1 MTNSDDDKKQLAPL
15 PGRRWWRLL
24 LLSGTGVGIL
34 GLVGAV
40 AAGEWV
46 REKLAPLVQSE
57 VSQTL
62 KRPVQIGRL
71 ERFSPT
77 SLRFGRSA
85 LPATAIDPDYASTEA
100 VEVRFSISQ
109 LLFNR
114 TLKLDITLV
123 KPSAYIEQDAESRW
137 VNIPTSEPKPAGLFK
152 TEIEAIRVENAGAVL
167 LPSPAV
173 GQKTSAPISVT
184 LKNGSALFREQNQ
197 RVLYELNG
205 QFTNNDNF
213 AVKADSLLP
222 AAQTNVLLQA
232 QNLPLSDLARLLK
245 LSGISLQKGLANS
258 NLTVQVRD
266 NKLSGITGTASFAGV
281 QANIN
286 PLKQIIQNGSGQ
298 LRFQGTN
305 LIVDSLTGN
314 YGLIPVKIAGTVA
327 TGANFNTEQASFN
340 LITNVQ
346 PVAVASVVSAVETEL
361 GQKVVLPIAV
371 AGEVKADAK
380 LTGTVANPVLTGAIA
395 STKPA
400 TVDRLQ
406 LNNISTNFQVE
417 RGRIAQTPTPNSPP
431 SNGQFSSLALT
442 LSDMLV
448 VPAAGGKIG
457 GKGEVY
463 LTLGSDNSRSGLVF
477 DLQAENVPGDA
488 IAQIYAVPI
497 PAAVKIGSVS
507 AKAQIFGLLDNIQA
521 RAQWQAPQ
529 GTFPASGEI
538 RAGRNSADL
547 QNTVVKIGD
556 ATVNVDAAIQDRRW
570 EAIIKGDRVAVKSLQ
585 PLIPGLNLPPELAGL
600 FTGTAEA
607 GGTLDDFSLN
617 AIAASGKGTLNLADS
632 IVDVNGKLESGRWQA
647 SGKTEKVALNRL
659 IDIGLPFL
667 ATSNSNTSPS
677 ANLENLKSKIQNLK
691 SLGGQLAGEFQ
702 AGGNVDNLTASGI
715 NLSANGKLNFAD
727 SNVNLKGELTA
738 GNWQATA
745 ETDRTSV
752 SRLVDLGLPLLDV
765 ASAFNPENQQSATLR
780 SKIQNLKSI
789 DGQISSQ
796 VTASGSLDNLTA
808 SSINASGSGQL
819 NLADSNVNFKAELAA
834 GNWQATAE
842 TDRTSVSRLVDLGL
856 PLLDVA
862 SAFNPENQPDSNLR
876 SKIPNLK
883 SIDGQISSQ
892 VTASGSLDNLTAS
905 SINANGS
912 GQLNLGGSNV
922 NFKAELAA
930 GNWQATAE
938 TDRTSVS
945 RLVDLGL
952 PLLDVASAFNPE
964 NQQDSNLRSKIPN
977 LKSIDGQISSQVTA
991 SGSLDNLTASSINA
1005 NGSGQLNLGGSN
1017 VNFKGEL
1024 AAGNWQATAETDRTS
1039 ISSLVNLGLPLLDA
1053 ASAFNPEKQE
1063 QYTNLKSKIQN
1074 LKSLDGEIS
1083 NQIQAAGSLD
1093 KSADLAVNSSGKL
1106 NIADGTVDFK
1116 GKLDARQWQAVA
1128 DLDRVI
1134 LSRLEQTVRNLQ
1146 LFTLTATLP
1155 KGFDGRVNGQYQAA
1169 GSLDNLTAKGIRA
1182 SGEGRILVDRLGA
1195 IDTTAKLENGNL
1207 EALLE
1212 TNGVTVSNLEQTLKQ
1227 TGLLT
1232 TNLPPEIAGT
1242 LDGKL
1247 RIVGNTD
1254 NLTANGITANG
1265 DGQIRLANGGG
1276 IVNATG
1282 SAQSG
1287 NWRASIEGDQIAL
1300 SRFQKA
1306 FEAQRQSLQASG
1318 LVSQAQN
1325 LPLLRG
1331 LFNGNVNLSGPIAA
1345 GTGEPPLQTVRAGG
1359 SFRISELPFLQQP
1372 FDAIFNWDGKRIEVE
1387 QAATPGLTAS
1397 GFVGVELAGKG
1408 LPSISNLDLDVKL
1421 SNFNLEALP
1430 AEQLAFLRPMGLK
1443 NASEKNQPI
1452 RGNVDFTGRL
1462 TGTLAA
1468 PSLVG
1473 DVEVRNLAVNEV
1485 AFDSVLAGKVT
1496 ASSDQSV
1503 DLRLA
1508 GAQDKIEVAL
1518 NQSFLP
1524 TSFLVKRGES
1534 VARGQAEGE
1543 TLRVNLSDF
1552 PLAALNLSP
1561 GQEAGLG
1568 PITGTVSGQVNVPGW
1583 KMPLNPA
1590 TLQATGQIAI
1600 AQPAIGYIKG
1610 DSFQAEF
1617 SYANGSASLTNGIF
1631 RQGTGQ
1637 YLISGNVKA
1646 GTNPEFAGKVNIQQG
1661 NLQQVLAALQYFN
1674 LGDLA
1679 RGLKPPVYG
1688 NSGDVQTV
1696 AVGEPEAPLI
1706 EQLRRLAE
1714 IEVILQ
1720 QQQAV
1725 KSAEKLP
1732 ALSQLQG
1739 TFGGEIAVAGS
1750 LRTGVQA
1757 QFNVKGDNWQWGK
1770 YVAEQFNVEGSFQD
1784 GILTILPLE
1793 IRSGKS
1799 AIGFSGQLGQKA
1811 QSGQLRVEN
1820 VPVEELA
1827 KLVELPFVDVT
1838 GNLNLRANLAGSL
1851 ENPQATG
1858 ELSLLD
1864 GTLNGEPIKKADGS
1878 FSYSNARLNFGGS
1891 ALVTQTEPIEVQGS
1905 LPFELPFAAVKP
1917 DSNQIDLRAN
1927 LKNEGL
1933 AIINV
1938 LTPKVAWVSGTGQV
1952 QIRVGGTLQQPV
1964 AQGIANL
1971 ENATV
1976 RARAFPE
1983 PLTGLTGTVRF
1994 EGDRI
1999 RVEGIRGQLSKGE
2012 VMAQGVIPLS
2022 VPFAPG
2028 DADGANPLAV
2038 NLDKLAL
2045 NLRGLYRGGAVGQV
2059 QATGTALRPQLSG
2072 KIELYDGEV
2081 FLPSAGGV
2089 TTRLASSASDSP
2101 ASPSD
2106 STSSDSTSSSS
2117 PSPSFE
2123 VGLNDLGLKLGR
2135 GVRVTSAP
2143 ILDFKATGA
2152 LTVNGTL
2159 DDIRPAGRI
2168 RLTSGSVN
2176 LFTTQFK
2183 LDKGY
2188 PQTATFVPTQGL
2200 DPTLDV
2206 RLATSVQEVS
2216 RFRTPGTSVASE
2228 IADEPTSFG
2237 SVRSVRIQAL
2247 VKGKASGLAE
2257 NLELRS
2263 SPGRSQTE
2271 IVALLGGSFV
2281 QTLGQGDSTL
2291 AIANLA
2297 GAGLFSN
2304 LQSVITNATGLSEFR
2319 LFPTRIRGNEGQTAT
2334 SSSGAAAGAGSL
2346 GIGLEVGADITR
2358 NLSAS
2363 IIRVL
2368 SANQP
2373 TEFNV
2378 RYRLNDK
2385 ILLRGSTNFQGD
2397 NRVTAEYE
2405 LRF

>member
-1 MTNSDDDKKQLAPL
+1 MTNSDDDKKQLAPRS
-15 PGRRWWRLL
+15 GRHWWRIL

-40 AAGEWV
+40 AAREWV
-46 REKLAPLVQSE
+46 QKKLAPLVASE

-71 ERFSPT
+71 ERFSPIG
-77 SLRFGRSA
+77 LRFGRSTV
-85 LPATAIDPDYASTEA
+85 PATAIDPDYASTEA
-100 VEVRFSISQ
+100 VEVKFSIWP

-123 KPSAYIEQDAESRW
+123 KPSAYIEQDAEGRW
-137 VNIPTSEPKPAGLFK
+137 VDIPTQDKKPAGLFK
-152 TEIEAIRVENAGAVL
+152 TEIEAIRVENAAAVL
-167 LPSPAV
+167 VPSPEV
-173 GQKTSAPISVT
+173 GQKTSAPISVS

-222 AAQTNVLLQA
+222 AAQTNVLLQS
-232 QNLPLSDLARLLK
+232 QNLPLSDIARLLK
-245 LSGISLQKGLANS
+245 ISGISLQKGLANS

-281 QANIN
+281 QASIK

-314 YGLIPVKIAGTVA
+314 YGLIPVQIAGTVA

-346 PVAVASVVSAVETEL
+346 PVAVASIVSAVEAEL

-380 LTGTVANPVLTGAIA
+380 LTGTVANPLLAGTIA

-406 LNNISTNFQVE
+406 LNNISTNFKLE
-417 RGRIAQTPTPNSPP
+417 RGRTAQTPTPTPNSPP
-431 SNGQFSSLALT
+431 STVPLSSLALT
-442 LSDMLV
+442 LSDILV

-457 GKGEVY
+457 GKGEVDI
-463 LTLGSDNSRSGLVF
+463 TLGSENSRSGLVF
-477 DLQAENVPGDA
+477 DLQAENLPGDA
-488 IAQIYAVPI
+488 IAQIYALPI

-507 AKAQIFGLLDNIQA
+507 AKAQVFGPLNNIQA
-521 RAQWQAPQ
+521 RAKWQAPQ

-538 RAGRNSADL
+538 RAGGNTADL

-556 ATVNVDAAIQDRRW
+556 ATVNVDAAIQDRQW

-585 PLIPGLNLPPELAGL
+585 PLIPRLNLPPELAGL
-600 FTGTAEA
+600 FSGTAEVA
-607 GGTLDDFSLN
+607 GTLDDLSLN
-617 AIAASGKGTLNLADS
+617 GIYASGKGTLNVVDS
-632 IVDVNGKLESGRWQA
+632 IVDVNAKLESGRWQA
-647 SGKTEKVALNRL
+647 SGKTEKVAINPLL
-659 IDIGLPFL
+659 DIGLPFL
-667 ATSNSNTSPS
+667 AIANS
-677 ANLENLKSKIQNLK
+677 ANLDNLKSKIQNLK
-691 SLGGQLAGEFQ
+691 SLDGQLAGEFQ
-702 AGGNVDNLTASGI
+702 AAGNLDNLTASGI
-715 NLSANGKLNFAD
+715 NLSTNGKLNIAD
-727 SNVNLKGELTA
+727 SSVNLKGELTD

-745 ETDRTSV
+745 ETDRTSI
-752 SRLVDLGLPLLDV
+752 SRLVDLTLPILDV
-765 ASAFNPENQQSATLR
+765 ASAFNPENQQSANLK

-789 DGQISSQ
+789 DGQLSSQ
-796 VTASGSLDNLTA
+796 FTASGSLENLTA
-808 SSINASGSGQL
+808 SAINL
-819 NLADSNVNFKAELAA
+819 
-834 GNWQATAE
+834 
-842 TDRTSVSRLVDLGL
+842 
-856 PLLDVA
+856 
-862 SAFNPENQPDSNLR
+862 
-876 SKIPNLK
+876 
-883 SIDGQISSQ
+883 
-892 VTASGSLDNLTAS
+892 
-905 SINANGS
+905 NGS
-912 GQLNLGGSNV
+912 GKLNLGGN
-922 NFKAELAA
+922 
-930 GNWQATAE
+930 
-938 TDRTSVS
+938 
-945 RLVDLGL
+945 
-952 PLLDVASAFNPE
+952 
-964 NQQDSNLRSKIPN
+964 
-977 LKSIDGQISSQVTA
+977 
-991 SGSLDNLTASSINA
+991 
-1005 NGSGQLNLGGSN
+1005 N

-1024 AAGNWQATAETDRTS
+1024 AAGNWQGTAETDRTS
-1039 ISSLVNLGLPLLDA
+1039 ISSLVNLGLPLLDV

-1063 QYTNLKSKIQN
+1063 QYSNLKSKIQN
-1074 LKSLDGEIS
+1074 LKSLDGQIS

-1093 KSADLAVNSSGKL
+1093 KSSVADVSVNSSGKL

-1116 GKLDARQWQAVA
+1116 GKLDAGQWQAVA

-1134 LSRLEQTVRNLQ
+1134 LSRLEKTVRNLQ

-1207 EALLE
+1207 EASLA

-1232 TNLPPEIAGT
+1232 TNLPREIAGT
-1242 LDGKL
+1242 LDGKI

-1276 IVNATG
+1276 VVNAKG

-1306 FEAQRQSLQASG
+1306 FEAQRQSLQGSG

-1331 LFNGNVNLSGPIAA
+1331 LFNGNVDLSGPIAA
-1345 GTGEPPLQTVRAGG
+1345 ASPQNVRAGG
-1359 SFRISELPFLQQP
+1359 SFRISELPFLKQP

-1387 QAATPGLTAS
+1387 KAATRGLTAS

-1430 AEQLAFLRPMGLK
+1430 AEQLAFLTPMGAK
-1443 NASEKNQPI
+1443 KSSEKNQPV

-1468 PSLVG
+1468 LSLVG
-1473 DVEVRNLAVNEV
+1473 DVEVRNLAVNQV

-1496 ASSDQSV
+1496 ASSDKSV

-1508 GAQDKIEVAL
+1508 GPQDKIEVAL

-1561 GQEAGLG
+1561 GEEAGLG

-1590 TLQATGQIAI
+1590 TLQANGQIAI

-1617 SYANGSASLTNGIF
+1617 SYANGSATLTNGIF

-1637 YLISGNVKA
+1637 YSISGNVKA
-1646 GTNPEFAGKVNIQQG
+1646 GANPEFAGKVNIQQG
-1661 NLQQVLAALQYFN
+1661 NLQQVLAALRYFN
-1674 LGDLA
+1674 LGDFA

-1688 NSGDVQTV
+1688 NSGDVKTV

-1770 YVAEQFNVEGSFQD
+1770 YVAEQFSIEGSFQD
-1784 GILTILPLE
+1784 GILTVLPLE

-1827 KLVELPFVDVT
+1827 KLIELPFVDVT

-1864 GTLNGEPIKKADGS
+1864 GTLNGEPIKKADSS

-1917 DSNQIDLRAN
+1917 DNNQIDFRAN
-1927 LKNEGL
+1927 LQNEGL

-1938 LTPKVAWVSGTGQV
+1938 LTPQLAWVNGKGQV

-1964 AQGIANL
+1964 AQGIANF

-1983 PLTGLTGTVRF
+1983 PITGLTGAVRF

-2012 VMAQGVIPLS
+2012 VVAQGVIPLS
-2022 VPFAPG
+2022 VPFAEG
-2028 DADGANPLAV
+2028 DVDAANPLAV
-2038 NLDKLAL
+2038 NLDKLGL

-2059 QATGTALRPQLSG
+2059 QARGTALRPQLSG

-2081 FLPSAGGV
+2081 FLPSAGGGG
-2089 TTRLASSASDSP
+2089 TRLASSDSP
-2101 ASPSD
+2101 STTTSSPTTPTEV
-2106 STSSDSTSSSS
+2106 STSPATPTSPTS
-2117 PSPSFE
+2117 SPSFE
-2123 VGLNDLGLKLGR
+2123 VGLNDLALKLGR

-2143 ILDFKATGA
+2143 ILNFQATGA

-2159 DDIRPAGRI
+2159 DDIRPAGTI
-2168 RLTSGSVN
+2168 RLTSGAVN

-2247 VKGKASGLAE
+2247 VKGKASQLAE
-2257 NLELRS
+2257 NIELRS

-2297 GAGLFSN
+2297 GAGLFNN

-2319 LFPTRIRGNEGQTAT
+2319 LFPTRIRGNEGQTAS
-2334 SSSGAAAGAGSL
+2334 SSSGAASGAGSL

>member
-1 MTNSDDDKKQLAPL
+1 MTNSDDDKKQLAPR

-24 LLSGTGVGIL
+24 LLSGTGAGIL
-34 GLVGAV
+34 ALLGAV
-40 AAGEWV
+40 AAREWV
-46 REKLAPLVQSE
+46 LKKLAPLVETE

-85 LPATAIDPDYASTEA
+85 LPATPTDPDYASAEA
-100 VEVRFSISQ
+100 VEVRFSIWP

-123 KPSAYIEQDAESRW
+123 KPQAYIEQDNQGRW
-137 VNIPTSEPKPAGLFK
+137 INIQTAQQKSPGLFK
-152 TEIEAIRVENAGAVL
+152 TEINAVRVEDVGAVL
-167 LPSPAV
+167 VPSPAV
-173 GQKTSAPISVT
+173 GQKTSAPIAVI
-184 LKNGSALFREQNQ
+184 LKNGSALFREKNQ

-205 QFTNNDNF
+205 NFTNSDNF
-213 AVKADSLLP
+213 IVKADSLLP
-222 AAQTNVLLQA
+222 AAQTNLQLQG
-232 QNLPLSDLARLLK
+232 QNLPLPDLARLLK
-245 LSGISLQKGLANS
+245 LPGISLQKGLANG
-258 NLTVQVRD
+258 NLTVQLRD
-266 NKLSGITGTASFAGV
+266 DKLSGITGTASFAGL
-281 QANIN
+281 QARIE
-286 PLKQIIQNGSGQ
+286 PLKQLVQNSSGQ

-314 YGLIPVKIAGTVA
+314 YGLIPLQIAGTIA
-327 TGANFNTEQASFN
+327 TGANFNLEQASFN
-340 LITNVQ
+340 LTTNVQ
-346 PVAVASVVSAVETEL
+346 PVAFASVLSAVETEL

-371 AGEVKADAK
+371 AAEVKADAK
-380 LTGTVANPVLTGAIA
+380 LTGTRAQPVLAGAIA

-406 LNNISTNFQVE
+406 LNNISTNFKLE
-417 RGRIAQTPTPNSPP
+417 RGRMPQTPTPNSSP

-442 LSDMLV
+442 LSDILV

-457 GKGEVY
+457 GKGEVD

-477 DLQAENVPGDA
+477 DFQAENVPGDA
-488 IAQIYAVPI
+488 LAQIYAVPI
-497 PAAVKIGSVS
+497 PATVKIGSVW
-507 AKAQIFGLLDNIQA
+507 AKAQVFGPLNNIQA

-529 GTFPASGEI
+529 GTFPATGEI
-538 RAGRNSADL
+538 RADRNSTDL
-547 QNTVVKIGD
+547 QNTVVKIGG
-556 ATVNVDAAIQDRRW
+556 AAVNVDAALKDRQW
-570 EAIIKGDRVAVKSLQ
+570 EAIIKGDRVALKSLQ
-585 PLIPGLNLPPELAGL
+585 PLIPGLDLPPELAGL

-607 GGTLDDFSLN
+607 AGNLDDLSLN
-617 AIAASGKGTLNLADS
+617 AIAASGKGTLNIADS
-632 IVDVNGKLESGRWQA
+632 IVDVNAKLESGSWQA
-647 SGKTEKVALNRL
+647 SGKTEKVAINRL

-667 ATSNSNTSPS
+667 SASKSQTSPA
-677 ANLENLKSKIQNLK
+677 ANLDNLKSKIQNLK
-691 SLGGQLAGEFQ
+691 SLDGQLAGEFQ
-702 AGGNVDNLTASGI
+702 AAGNVDNLTASAI
-715 NLSANGKLNFAD
+715 NLSANGKLNIAD
-727 SNVNLKGELTA
+727 SSVNLKAELTA

-745 ETDRTSV
+745 ETDRTSI
-752 SRLVDLGLPLLDV
+752 SRLVDLALP
-765 ASAFNPENQQSATLR
+765 
-780 SKIQNLKSI
+780 I
-789 DGQISSQ
+789 
-796 VTASGSLDNLTA
+796 
-808 SSINASGSGQL
+808 
-819 NLADSNVNFKAELAA
+819 
-834 GNWQATAE
+834 
-842 TDRTSVSRLVDLGL
+842 
-856 PLLDVA
+856 
-862 SAFNPENQPDSNLR
+862 
-876 SKIPNLK
+876 
-883 SIDGQISSQ
+883 
-892 VTASGSLDNLTAS
+892 
-905 SINANGS
+905 
-912 GQLNLGGSNV
+912 
-922 NFKAELAA
+922 
-930 GNWQATAE
+930 
-938 TDRTSVS
+938 
-945 RLVDLGL
+945 
-952 PLLDVASAFNPE
+952 LDVASAFNPE
-964 NQQDSNLRSKIPN
+964 NQQDSNLRSKIQN
-977 LKSIDGQISSQVTA
+977 LKSIEGQLSSQFTA
-991 SGSLDNLTASSINA
+991 SGSLDNLTASAINL

-1017 VNFKGEL
+1017 VNFQGEL
-1024 AAGNWQATAETDRTS
+1024 AQGNWQGTAETDRTS
-1039 ISSLVNLGLPLLDA
+1039 ISSLVNLGLPLLDV
-1053 ASAFNPEKQE
+1053 ASAFNPENQQ
-1063 QYTNLKSKIQN
+1063 QYSNLKSKIQN
-1074 LKSLDGEIS
+1074 LKSLDGQIS
-1083 NQIQAAGSLD
+1083 NLIQAAGSLD
-1093 KSADLAVNSSGKL
+1093 KSADIAVNSSGKL
-1106 NIADGTVDFK
+1106 NIAGGTVDFK
-1116 GKLDARQWQAVA
+1116 GKLDAGQWQAVA

-1134 LSRLEQTVRNLQ
+1134 LGRLEQTVRNLQ

-1155 KGFDGRVNGQYQAA
+1155 KGFDGRVNGQFQAA

-1195 IDTTAKLENGNL
+1195 IDTTAKLENGNWQ
-1207 EALLE
+1207 ALLE

-1227 TGLLT
+1227 TGVLT
-1232 TNLPPEIAGT
+1232 ANLPPEIAGT
-1242 LDGKL
+1242 LDGKV
-1247 RIVGNTD
+1247 RILGTTD

-1265 DGQIRLANGGG
+1265 DGQIRLVGGGG

-1282 SAQSG
+1282 SAASG

-1300 SRFQKA
+1300 SRFQQA
-1306 FEAQRQSLQASG
+1306 FEAQRQSLQAGG

-1345 GTGEPPLQTVRAGG
+1345 ASAQTVRAGG
-1359 SFRISELPFLQQP
+1359 SFRISQLPFLQQP
-1372 FDAIFNWDGKRIEVE
+1372 LEAIFNWDGKRIEVE
-1387 QAATPGLTAS
+1387 KATTPGLRAN
-1397 GFVGVELAGKG
+1397 GFINVELAGKG

-1430 AEQLAFLRPMGLK
+1430 TEQLAFLRPIGLK
-1443 NASEKNQPI
+1443 NASEKNQPV

-1468 PSLVG
+1468 LSLVG

-1485 AFDSVLAGKVT
+1485 AFDPVLAGKVT
-1496 ASSDQSV
+1496 ASSDKSV

-1508 GAQDKIEVAL
+1508 GTQDKIEVAL

-1534 VARGQAEGE
+1534 VARGQTEGE

-1590 TLQATGQIAI
+1590 TLQASGQIAI

-1617 SYANGSASLTNGIF
+1617 SYANGSATLTNGIF
-1631 RQGTGQ
+1631 RQGSGQ

-1646 GTNPEFAGKVNIQQG
+1646 GANPEFAGKVNIQQG

-1674 LGDLA
+1674 LGDFA
-1679 RGLKPPVYG
+1679 RGLKPPVYARAA
-1688 NSGDVQTV
+1688 SVQTV

-1725 KSAEKLP
+1725 KSSEKLP
-1732 ALSQLQG
+1732 PLSQLQG

-1770 YVAEQFNVEGSFQD
+1770 YVAEQFSIDGSFQD
-1784 GILTILPLE
+1784 GILTVLPLE

-1811 QSGQLRVEN
+1811 QSGQLRIEN

-1905 LPFELPFAAVKP
+1905 LPFELPFAAVKA

-1927 LKNEGL
+1927 LQNEGL

-1938 LTPKVAWVSGTGQV
+1938 LTPKVAWVSGKGQV

-1964 AQGIANL
+1964 AQGIANF

-2012 VMAQGVIPLS
+2012 VVAQGVIPLS
-2022 VPFAPG
+2022 VPFAAG
-2028 DADGANPLAV
+2028 DVDAANPLAV

-2072 KIELYDGEV
+2072 NIELYDGEV
-2081 FLPSAGGV
+2081 FLPSAGGGG
-2089 TTRLASSASDSP
+2089 TRLASSS
-2101 ASPSD
+2101 SPSD
-2106 STSSDSTSSSS
+2106 SDSPSTSSPSDSPSTSS
-2117 PSPSFE
+2117 PSTSSPSTSSPSFE

-2143 ILDFKATGA
+2143 ILNFQATGA

-2159 DDIRPAGRI
+2159 DDIRPAGTI

-2176 LFTTQFK
+2176 LFTTQFR

-2247 VKGKASGLAE
+2247 VQGKASGLAE

-2263 SPGRSQTE
+2263 SPSRSQTE

-2297 GAGLFSN
+2297 GAGLLN
-2304 LQSVITNATGLSEFR
+2304 NIQSAVTNATGLSEFR
-2319 LFPTRIRGNEGQTAT
+2319 LFPTRIRGNEGQTAS

-2358 NLSAS
+2358 NISAS

>member
-1 MTNSDDDKKQLAPL
+1 MTNSDDDKKQLAPRS
-15 PGRRWWRLL
+15 GRHWWRIL

-40 AAGEWV
+40 AAREWV
-46 REKLAPLVQSE
+46 QKKLAPLVASE

-71 ERFSPT
+71 ERFSPIG
-77 SLRFGRSA
+77 LRFGRSTV
-85 LPATAIDPDYASTEA
+85 PATAIDPDYASTEA
-100 VEVRFSISQ
+100 VEVKFSIWP

-123 KPSAYIEQDAESRW
+123 KPSAYIEQDAEGRW
-137 VNIPTSEPKPAGLFK
+137 VDIPTQDKKPAGLFK

-167 LPSPAV
+167 VPSPEV

-222 AAQTNVLLQA
+222 AAQTNVLLQS
-232 QNLPLSDLARLLK
+232 QNLPLSDITRLLK
-245 LSGISLQKGLANS
+245 VSGISLQKGLANS

-281 QANIN
+281 QASIK

-305 LIVDSLTGN
+305 LIVDTLTGN
-314 YGLIPVKIAGTVA
+314 YGLIPVQIAGTVA

-346 PVAVASVVSAVETEL
+346 PVAVASVISAVEAEL

-380 LTGTVANPVLTGAIA
+380 LTGTVANPVLTGTIA

-406 LNNISTNFQVE
+406 LNNISTNFKLE
-417 RGRIAQTPTPNSPP
+417 RGRTAQTPTPNSPP
-431 SNGQFSSLALT
+431 STVPLSSLALT
-442 LSDMLV
+442 LSDILV

-457 GKGEVY
+457 GKGEVDI
-463 LTLGSDNSRSGLVF
+463 TLGSENSRSGLVF
-477 DLQAENVPGDA
+477 DLQAENLPGDA
-488 IAQIYAVPI
+488 IAQIYALPI

-507 AKAQIFGLLDNIQA
+507 AKAQVFGPLNNIQA
-521 RAQWQAPQ
+521 RAKWQAPQ

-538 RAGRNSADL
+538 RAGGNTADL

-556 ATVNVDAAIQDRRW
+556 ATVNVDAAIQDRQW

-585 PLIPGLNLPPELAGL
+585 PLIPRLNLPPELAGL
-600 FTGTAEA
+600 FSGTAEVA
-607 GGTLDDFSLN
+607 GTLDDLSLN
-617 AIAASGKGTLNLADS
+617 GIYASGKGTLNVVDS
-632 IVDVNGKLESGRWQA
+632 IVDVNAKLESGRWQA
-647 SGKTEKVALNRL
+647 SGKTEKVAINPLL
-659 IDIGLPFL
+659 DIGLPFL
-667 ATSNSNTSPS
+667 AIANS
-677 ANLENLKSKIQNLK
+677 ANLDNLKSKIQNLK
-691 SLGGQLAGEFQ
+691 SLDGQLAGEFQ
-702 AGGNVDNLTASGI
+702 AAGNLDNLTASGI
-715 NLSANGKLNFAD
+715 NLSTNGKLNIAD
-727 SNVNLKGELTA
+727 SSVNLKGELTD

-745 ETDRTSV
+745 ETDRTSI
-752 SRLVDLGLPLLDV
+752 SRLVDLTLP
-765 ASAFNPENQQSATLR
+765 
-780 SKIQNLKSI
+780 I
-789 DGQISSQ
+789 
-796 VTASGSLDNLTA
+796 
-808 SSINASGSGQL
+808 
-819 NLADSNVNFKAELAA
+819 
-834 GNWQATAE
+834 
-842 TDRTSVSRLVDLGL
+842 
-856 PLLDVA
+856 LDVA

-876 SKIPNLK
+876 SKIQNLK
-883 SIDGQISSQ
+883 SIDGQLSSQ
-892 VTASGSLDNLTAS
+892 FTASGSLENLTAS
-905 SINANGS
+905 AINLNGS
-912 GQLNLGGSNV
+912 G
-922 NFKAELAA
+922 K
-930 GNWQATAE
+930 
-938 TDRTSVS
+938 
-945 RLVDLGL
+945 
-952 PLLDVASAFNPE
+952 
-964 NQQDSNLRSKIPN
+964 
-977 LKSIDGQISSQVTA
+977 
-991 SGSLDNLTASSINA
+991 
-1005 NGSGQLNLGGSN
+1005 LNLGGSN

-1024 AAGNWQATAETDRTS
+1024 AAGNWQGTAETDRTS
-1039 ISSLVNLGLPLLDA
+1039 IGSLVNLGLPLLDVGL
-1053 ASAFNPEKQE
+1053 AFTADNPQIVANIN
-1063 QYTNLKSKIQN
+1063 NLKSKIQN
-1074 LKSLDGEIS
+1074 LKSIDGQIS

-1093 KSADLAVNSSGKL
+1093 KSSIADVSVNSSGKL

-1116 GKLDARQWQAVA
+1116 GKLDAGQWQAVA

-1146 LFTLTATLP
+1146 LFPLTATLP
-1155 KGFDGRVNGQYQAA
+1155 KGFDGRVNGQYQAS

-1207 EALLE
+1207 EASLA

-1232 TNLPPEIAGT
+1232 TNLPREIAGT
-1242 LDGKL
+1242 LDGKI

-1276 IVNATG
+1276 VVNAKG

-1306 FEAQRQSLQASG
+1306 FEAQRQSLQGSG

-1331 LFNGNVNLSGPIAA
+1331 LFNGNVDLSGPIAA
-1345 GTGEPPLQTVRAGG
+1345 ASPQNVRAGG
-1359 SFRISELPFLQQP
+1359 SFRISELPFLKQP

-1387 QAATPGLTAS
+1387 KAATRGLTAS

-1430 AEQLAFLRPMGLK
+1430 AEQLAFLTPMGAK
-1443 NASEKNQPI
+1443 KSSEKNQPV

-1468 PSLVG
+1468 LSLVG
-1473 DVEVRNLAVNEV
+1473 DVEVRNLAVNQV

-1496 ASSDQSV
+1496 ASSDKSV

-1508 GAQDKIEVAL
+1508 GPQDKIEVAL

-1561 GQEAGLG
+1561 GEEAGLG

-1590 TLQATGQIAI
+1590 TLQANGQIAI

-1617 SYANGSASLTNGIF
+1617 SYANGSATLTNGIF

-1637 YLISGNVKA
+1637 YSISGNVKA
-1646 GTNPEFAGKVNIQQG
+1646 GANPEFAGKVNIQQG
-1661 NLQQVLAALQYFN
+1661 NLQQVLAALRYFN
-1674 LGDLA
+1674 LGDFA

-1688 NSGDVQTV
+1688 NSGDVKTV

-1725 KSAEKLP
+1725 KSSEKLP

-1770 YVAEQFNVEGSFQD
+1770 YVAEQFSIEGSFQD
-1784 GILTILPLE
+1784 GILTVLPLE

-1827 KLVELPFVDVT
+1827 KLIELPFVDVT

-1864 GTLNGEPIKKADGS
+1864 GTLNGEPIKKADSS

-1917 DSNQIDLRAN
+1917 DNNQIDFRAN
-1927 LKNEGL
+1927 LQNEGL

-1938 LTPKVAWVSGTGQV
+1938 LTPQLAWVNGKGQV

-1964 AQGIANL
+1964 AQGIANF

-1983 PLTGLTGTVRF
+1983 PITGLTGAVRF

-2012 VMAQGVIPLS
+2012 VVAQGVIPLS
-2022 VPFAPG
+2022 VPFAEG
-2028 DADGANPLAV
+2028 DVDAANPLAV
-2038 NLDKLAL
+2038 NLDKLGL

-2059 QATGTALRPQLSG
+2059 QARGTALRPQLSG

-2081 FLPSAGGV
+2081 FLPSAGGGG
-2089 TTRLASSASDSP
+2089 TRLASSDSP
-2101 ASPSD
+2101 STTTSSPTTPTEV
-2106 STSSDSTSSSS
+2106 STSPATPTSPTS
-2117 PSPSFE
+2117 SPSFE
-2123 VGLNDLGLKLGR
+2123 VGLNDLALKLGR

-2143 ILDFKATGA
+2143 ILNFQATGA

-2159 DDIRPAGRI
+2159 DDIRPAGTI
-2168 RLTSGSVN
+2168 RLTSGAVN

-2247 VKGKASGLAE
+2247 VKGKASQLAE
-2257 NLELRS
+2257 NIELRS

-2297 GAGLFSN
+2297 GAGLFNN

-2319 LFPTRIRGNEGQTAT
+2319 LFPTRIRGNEGQTAS
-2334 SSSGAAAGAGSL
+2334 SSSGAASGAGSL

>member
-1 MTNSDDDKKQLAPL
+1 MTNSDDDKKQLAPRS
-15 PGRRWWRLL
+15 GRHWWRIL

-40 AAGEWV
+40 AAREWV
-46 REKLAPLVQSE
+46 QKKLAPLVASE

-71 ERFSPT
+71 ERFSPIG
-77 SLRFGRSA
+77 LRFGRSTV
-85 LPATAIDPDYASTEA
+85 PATAIDPDYASTEA
-100 VEVRFSISQ
+100 VEVKFSIWP

-123 KPSAYIEQDAESRW
+123 KPSAYIEQDAEGRW
-137 VNIPTSEPKPAGLFK
+137 VDIPTQDKKPAGLFK

-167 LPSPAV
+167 VPSPEV

-222 AAQTNVLLQA
+222 AAQTNVLLQS
-232 QNLPLSDLARLLK
+232 QNLPLSDITRLLK
-245 LSGISLQKGLANS
+245 VSGISLQKGLANS

-281 QANIN
+281 QASIK

-305 LIVDSLTGN
+305 LIVDTLTGN
-314 YGLIPVKIAGTVA
+314 YGLIPVQIAGTVA

-346 PVAVASVVSAVETEL
+346 PVAVASVISAVEAEL

-380 LTGTVANPVLTGAIA
+380 LTGTVANPVLTGTIA

-406 LNNISTNFQVE
+406 LNNISTNFKLE
-417 RGRIAQTPTPNSPP
+417 RGRTAQTPTPNSPP
-431 SNGQFSSLALT
+431 STVPLSSLALT
-442 LSDMLV
+442 LSDILV

-457 GKGEVY
+457 GKGEVDI
-463 LTLGSDNSRSGLVF
+463 TLGSENSRSGLVF
-477 DLQAENVPGDA
+477 DLQAENLPGDA
-488 IAQIYAVPI
+488 IAQIYALPI

-507 AKAQIFGLLDNIQA
+507 AKAQVFGPLNNIQA
-521 RAQWQAPQ
+521 RAKWQAPQ

-538 RAGRNSADL
+538 RAGGNTADL

-556 ATVNVDAAIQDRRW
+556 ATVNVDAAIQDRQW

-585 PLIPGLNLPPELAGL
+585 PLIPRLNLPPELAGL
-600 FTGTAEA
+600 FSGTAEVA
-607 GGTLDDFSLN
+607 GTLDDLSLN
-617 AIAASGKGTLNLADS
+617 GIYASGKGTLNVVDS
-632 IVDVNGKLESGRWQA
+632 IVDVNAKLESGRWQA
-647 SGKTEKVALNRL
+647 SGKTEKVAINPLL
-659 IDIGLPFL
+659 DIGLPFL
-667 ATSNSNTSPS
+667 AIANS
-677 ANLENLKSKIQNLK
+677 ANLDNLKSKIQNLK
-691 SLGGQLAGEFQ
+691 SLDGQLAGEFQ
-702 AGGNVDNLTASGI
+702 AAGNLDNLTASGI
-715 NLSANGKLNFAD
+715 NLSTNGKLNIAD
-727 SNVNLKGELTA
+727 SSVNLKGELTD

-745 ETDRTSV
+745 ETDRTSI
-752 SRLVDLGLPLLDV
+752 SRLVDLTLP
-765 ASAFNPENQQSATLR
+765 
-780 SKIQNLKSI
+780 I
-789 DGQISSQ
+789 
-796 VTASGSLDNLTA
+796 
-808 SSINASGSGQL
+808 
-819 NLADSNVNFKAELAA
+819 
-834 GNWQATAE
+834 
-842 TDRTSVSRLVDLGL
+842 
-856 PLLDVA
+856 LDVA

-876 SKIPNLK
+876 SKIQNLK
-883 SIDGQISSQ
+883 SIDGQLSSQ
-892 VTASGSLDNLTAS
+892 FTASGSLENLTAS
-905 SINANGS
+905 AINLNGS
-912 GQLNLGGSNV
+912 G
-922 NFKAELAA
+922 K
-930 GNWQATAE
+930 
-938 TDRTSVS
+938 
-945 RLVDLGL
+945 
-952 PLLDVASAFNPE
+952 
-964 NQQDSNLRSKIPN
+964 
-977 LKSIDGQISSQVTA
+977 
-991 SGSLDNLTASSINA
+991 
-1005 NGSGQLNLGGSN
+1005 LNLGGSN

-1024 AAGNWQATAETDRTS
+1024 AAGNWQGTAETDRTS
-1039 ISSLVNLGLPLLDA
+1039 IGSLVNLGLPLLDVGL
-1053 ASAFNPEKQE
+1053 AFTADNPQIVANIN
-1063 QYTNLKSKIQN
+1063 NLKSKIQN
-1074 LKSLDGEIS
+1074 LKSIDGQIS

-1093 KSADLAVNSSGKL
+1093 KSSIADVSVNSSGKL

-1116 GKLDARQWQAVA
+1116 GKLDAGQWQAVA

-1146 LFTLTATLP
+1146 LFPLTATLP
-1155 KGFDGRVNGQYQAA
+1155 KGFDGRVNGQYQAS

-1207 EALLE
+1207 EASLA

-1232 TNLPPEIAGT
+1232 TNLPREIAGT
-1242 LDGKL
+1242 LDGKI

-1276 IVNATG
+1276 VVNAKG

-1306 FEAQRQSLQASG
+1306 FEAQRQSLQGSG

-1331 LFNGNVNLSGPIAA
+1331 LFNGNVDLSGPIAA
-1345 GTGEPPLQTVRAGG
+1345 ASPQNVRAGG
-1359 SFRISELPFLQQP
+1359 SFRISELPFLKQP

-1387 QAATPGLTAS
+1387 KAATRGLTAS

-1430 AEQLAFLRPMGLK
+1430 AEQLAFLTPMGAK
-1443 NASEKNQPI
+1443 KSSEKNQPV

-1468 PSLVG
+1468 LSLVG
-1473 DVEVRNLAVNEV
+1473 DVEVRNLAVNQV

-1496 ASSDQSV
+1496 ASSDKSV

-1508 GAQDKIEVAL
+1508 GPQDKIEVAL

-1561 GQEAGLG
+1561 GEEAGLG

-1590 TLQATGQIAI
+1590 TLQANGQIAI

-1617 SYANGSASLTNGIF
+1617 SYANGSATLTNGIF

-1637 YLISGNVKA
+1637 YSISGNVKA
-1646 GTNPEFAGKVNIQQG
+1646 GANPEFAGKVNIQQG
-1661 NLQQVLAALQYFN
+1661 NLQQVLAALRYFN
-1674 LGDLA
+1674 LGDFA

-1688 NSGDVQTV
+1688 NSGDVKTV

-1725 KSAEKLP
+1725 KSSEKLP

-1770 YVAEQFNVEGSFQD
+1770 YVAEQFSIEGSFQD
-1784 GILTILPLE
+1784 GILTVLPLE

-1827 KLVELPFVDVT
+1827 KLIELPFVDVT

-1864 GTLNGEPIKKADGS
+1864 GTLNGEPIKKADSS

-1917 DSNQIDLRAN
+1917 DNNQIDFRAN
-1927 LKNEGL
+1927 LQNEGL

-1938 LTPKVAWVSGTGQV
+1938 LTPQLAWVNGKGQV

-1964 AQGIANL
+1964 AQGIANF

-1983 PLTGLTGTVRF
+1983 PLTGVTGTVRF

-2012 VMAQGVIPLS
+2012 VVAQGVIPLS
-2022 VPFAPG
+2022 VPFAEG
-2028 DADGANPLAV
+2028 DVDAANPLAV
-2038 NLDKLAL
+2038 NLDKLGL

-2059 QATGTALRPQLSG
+2059 QARGTALRPQLSG

-2081 FLPSAGGV
+2081 FLPSAGGGG
-2089 TTRLASSASDSP
+2089 TRLASSDSP
-2101 ASPSD
+2101 STTTSSPTTPTEV
-2106 STSSDSTSSSS
+2106 STSPATPTSPTS
-2117 PSPSFE
+2117 SPSFE
-2123 VGLNDLGLKLGR
+2123 VGLNDLALKLGR

-2143 ILDFKATGA
+2143 ILNFQATGA

-2159 DDIRPAGRI
+2159 DDIRPAGTI
-2168 RLTSGSVN
+2168 RLTSGAVN

-2247 VKGKASGLAE
+2247 VKGKASQLAE
-2257 NLELRS
+2257 NIELRS

-2297 GAGLFSN
+2297 GAGLFNN

-2319 LFPTRIRGNEGQTAT
+2319 LFPTRIRGNEGQTAS
-2334 SSSGAAAGAGSL
+2334 SSSGAASGAGSL

>member
-1 MTNSDDDKKQLAPL
+1 MTNSHDDKNQLLPR

-24 LLSGTGVGIL
+24 LLSGTGLGIVA
-34 GLVGAV
+34 LVGAA

-46 REKLAPLVQSE
+46 RTKLAPLVETE

-62 KRPVQIGRL
+62 KRPVQIGGL
-71 ERFSPT
+71 ERFSLT
-77 SLRFGRSA
+77 SLRFGRSTV
-85 LPATAIDPDYASTEA
+85 PATATDPDYASTEA
-100 VEVRFSISQ
+100 VEVKFPIWQ

-123 KPSAYIEQDAESRW
+123 KPSAYIEQDARGRW
-137 VNIPTSEPKPAGLFK
+137 INIQTADPKPPGLFK
-152 TEIEAIRVENAGAVL
+152 TQIDAIRVENVAAVL
-167 LPSPAV
+167 VPSPAV
-173 GQKTSAPISVT
+173 GQKTSAPISVS
-184 LKNGSALFREQNQ
+184 LKNGSALLREQNQ
-197 RVLYELNG
+197 RILYEFNG
-205 QFTNNDNF
+205 QFTNSDSF
-213 AVKADSLLP
+213 IVKADSLLP
-222 AAQTNVLLQA
+222 AAQTNVQLQG
-232 QNLPLSDLARLLK
+232 QNLPLPELARLLK
-245 LSGISLQKGLANS
+245 VPGFYLQKGLANG
-258 NLTVQVRD
+258 NLTVQLRD
-266 NKLSGITGTASFAGV
+266 DKLSGITGTASFAGV
-281 QANIN
+281 QASIS
-286 PLKQIIQNGSGQ
+286 PLKQVLQNSSGQ

-305 LIVDSLTGN
+305 LIVDSLTAN
-314 YGLIPVKIAGTVA
+314 YGLIPVQIAGTVA
-327 TGANFNTEQASFN
+327 TGANFNLDRASFN
-340 LITNVQ
+340 LTTNVQ
-346 PVAVASVVSAVETEL
+346 PVAVTSVVSAVETEL
-361 GQKVVLPIAV
+361 GQKLILPIAL

-380 LTGTVANPVLTGAIA
+380 LTGTIANPLLTGTIA

-406 LNNISTNFQVE
+406 LNNVSTNFKLE
-417 RGRIAQTPTPNSPP
+417 RGRIASTPTPNSPP
-431 SNGQFSSLALT
+431 STVPLSSLT
-442 LSDMLV
+442 LSLSDILV

-457 GKGEVY
+457 AKGEVDIA
-463 LTLGSDNSRSGLVF
+463 LGSQNSRSGLVF
-477 DLQAENVPGDA
+477 DLQAENLPADDLA
-488 IAQIYAVPI
+488 KIYALPI

-507 AKAQIFGLLDNIQA
+507 AKAQVFGPLNNIQA
-521 RAQWQAPQ
+521 RVQWQAPQ
-529 GTFPASGEI
+529 GTFPASGSI
-538 RAGRNSADL
+538 RAGGNTADL

-556 ATVNVDAAIQDRRW
+556 ATVNVDAAIQDRQW
-570 EAIIKGDRVAVKSLQ
+570 EAIIKGDRVAVNSLQ
-585 PLIPGLNLPPELAGL
+585 QVVPGLNLPPELAGL
-600 FTGTAEA
+600 FSGTAEA
-607 GGTLDDFSLN
+607 AGTLDDFSLN
-617 AIAASGKGTLNLADS
+617 AITASGKGTLNIADS
-632 IVDVNGKLESGRWQA
+632 IVDVNGKLELGRWQA
-647 SGKTEKVALNRL
+647 SGKTEKVAINPLL
-659 IDIGLPFL
+659 DIGLPFL
-667 ATSNSNTSPS
+667 AIANP
-677 ANLENLKSKIQNLK
+677 ANLDNLKSKIQNLK

-702 AGGNVDNLTASGI
+702 ASGNLDNLTASGI
-715 NLSANGKLNFAD
+715 NLSTNGKLNIAD
-727 SNVNLKGELTA
+727 SNVNLKGELTD
-738 GNWQATA
+738 GKWQATA
-745 ETDRTSV
+745 ETDRTSI
-752 SRLVDLGLPLLDV
+752 SRLVDLTLPILDV
-765 ASAFNPENQQSATLR
+765 ASAFNPENQQSANLK

-789 DGQISSQ
+789 DGQLSSQ
-796 VTASGSLDNLTA
+796 FTASGSLDNLTA
-808 SSINASGSGQL
+808 SAIN
-819 NLADSNVNFKAELAA
+819 V
-834 GNWQATAE
+834 
-842 TDRTSVSRLVDLGL
+842 
-856 PLLDVA
+856 
-862 SAFNPENQPDSNLR
+862 
-876 SKIPNLK
+876 
-883 SIDGQISSQ
+883 
-892 VTASGSLDNLTAS
+892 
-905 SINANGS
+905 NGS
-912 GQLNLGGSNV
+912 G
-922 NFKAELAA
+922 K
-930 GNWQATAE
+930 
-938 TDRTSVS
+938 
-945 RLVDLGL
+945 
-952 PLLDVASAFNPE
+952 
-964 NQQDSNLRSKIPN
+964 
-977 LKSIDGQISSQVTA
+977 
-991 SGSLDNLTASSINA
+991 
-1005 NGSGQLNLGGSN
+1005 LNLGGSN

-1039 ISSLVNLGLPLLDA
+1039 IGSLVNLGLPLLDA

-1093 KSADLAVNSSGKL
+1093 KSADIAVNSSGKL
-1106 NIADGTVDFK
+1106 KIADGTVDFK
-1116 GKLDARQWQAVA
+1116 GKLDAGRWEAVA

-1134 LSRLEQTVRNLQ
+1134 LSRLEKTVRDTQ

-1155 KGFDGRVNGQYQAA
+1155 KGFDGRINGQYQAA

-1212 TNGVTVSNLEQTLKQ
+1212 TNKVTVSNLEQTLKQ

-1242 LDGKL
+1242 LDGKI
-1247 RIVGNTD
+1247 RIVGTTD
-1254 NLTANGITANG
+1254 NLTANRITANG
-1265 DGQIRLANGGG
+1265 DAQIRLANGGG
-1276 IVNATG
+1276 VVSAKA

-1287 NWRASIEGDQIAL
+1287 NWRASIAGDQIAL

-1345 GTGEPPLQTVRAGG
+1345 ASLQTVRAGG
-1359 SFRISELPFLQQP
+1359 SFRISQLPFLKQP

-1430 AEQLAFLRPMGLK
+1430 TEQLGFLEPIGSK
-1443 NASEKNQPI
+1443 NASEKNQPV

-1462 TGTLAA
+1462 TGTLTAL
-1468 PSLVG
+1468 SLVG

-1496 ASSDQSV
+1496 ASSDKSV

-1508 GAQDKIEVAL
+1508 GPQDKIEVAL

-1534 VARGQAEGE
+1534 IARGQAEGE

-1590 TLQATGQIAI
+1590 TLQANGQIAI

-1637 YLISGNVKA
+1637 YSISGNVKA
-1646 GTNPEFAGKVNIQQG
+1646 GANPEFAGKVNIQQG

-1674 LGDLA
+1674 LGDFA
-1679 RGLKPPVYG
+1679 RGLQPPVYARAA
-1688 NSGDVQTV
+1688 SVQTV
-1696 AVGEPEAPLI
+1696 GVGEPEAPLI

-1714 IEVILQ
+1714 IEAILE

-1725 KSAEKLP
+1725 KSSEKLP
-1732 ALSQLQG
+1732 PLSQLQG

-1770 YVAEQFNVEGSFQD
+1770 YVAEQFSVEGSFQD

-1820 VPVEELA
+1820 LPVEELA
-1827 KLVELPFVDVT
+1827 KLIELPFVDVT

-1864 GTLNGEPIKKADGS
+1864 GTLNGEPIKKADSS

-1891 ALVTQTEPIEVQGS
+1891 ALITQTEPIEVQGS

-1917 DSNQIDLRAN
+1917 DNNQIDFRAN
-1927 LKNEGL
+1927 LQNEGL

-1938 LTPKVAWVSGTGQV
+1938 LTPQIAWVTGKGQV

-1964 AQGIANL
+1964 AQGIANF

-1983 PLTGLTGTVRF
+1983 PITGLTGTVRF

-2012 VMAQGVIPLS
+2012 VVAQGVIPLS
-2022 VPFAPG
+2022 VPFAAG
-2028 DADGANPLAV
+2028 DVDAATPLAV
-2038 NLDKLAL
+2038 NLDKLGL
-2045 NLRGLYRGGAVGQV
+2045 NLKGLYRGGAVGQV
-2059 QATGTALRPQLSG
+2059 LATGTALRPQLSG

-2081 FLPSAGGV
+2081 FLPSAGGGA
-2089 TTRLASSASDSP
+2089 TRLASSSSSSSPNPSDSP
-2101 ASPSD
+2101 ATEASGNPNPLDSPA
-2106 STSSDSTSSSS
+2106 TSS
-2117 PSPSFE
+2117 PNPSFE
-2123 VGLNDLGLKLGR
+2123 VGLNDLQLKLGR

-2143 ILDFKATGA
+2143 ILNFQATGA

-2159 DDIRPAGRI
+2159 EDIRPAGTI
-2168 RLTSGSVN
+2168 RLTSGAVN

-2188 PQTATFVPTQGL
+2188 PQTATFVPAQGL

-2206 RLATSVQEVS
+2206 RLATSVQEVT

-2228 IADEPTSFG
+2228 IADEPTNFG

-2263 SPGRSQTE
+2263 SPGRSSTE

-2297 GAGLFSN
+2297 GAGLFNN

-2319 LFPTRIRGNEGQTAT
+2319 LFPTRIRGNEVQAGR
-2334 SSSGAAAGAGSL
+2334 SGSGAGGGAGSL

-2373 TEFNV
+2373 TDFNL
-2378 RYRLNDK
+2378 RYRLSDK

>member
-1 MTNSDDDKKQLAPL
+1 MTNSDDDKKQLAPR

-24 LLSGTGVGIL
+24 LLSGTGAGIL
-34 GLVGAV
+34 ALLGAV
-40 AAGEWV
+40 AAREWV
-46 REKLAPLVQSE
+46 LKKLAPLVETE

-85 LPATAIDPDYASTEA
+85 LPATPTDPDYASAEA
-100 VEVRFSISQ
+100 VEVRFSIWP

-123 KPSAYIEQDAESRW
+123 KPQAYIEQDNQGRW
-137 VNIPTSEPKPAGLFK
+137 INIQTAQQKSPGLFK
-152 TEIEAIRVENAGAVL
+152 TEINAVRVEDVGAVL
-167 LPSPAV
+167 VPSPAV
-173 GQKTSAPISVT
+173 GQKTSAPIAVI
-184 LKNGSALFREQNQ
+184 LKNGSALFREKNQ

-205 QFTNNDNF
+205 NFTNSDNF
-213 AVKADSLLP
+213 IVKADSLLP
-222 AAQTNVLLQA
+222 AAQTNLQLQG
-232 QNLPLSDLARLLK
+232 QNLPLPDLARLLK
-245 LSGISLQKGLANS
+245 LPGISLQKGLANG
-258 NLTVQVRD
+258 NLTVQLRD
-266 NKLSGITGTASFAGV
+266 DKLSGITGTASFAGL
-281 QANIN
+281 QARIE
-286 PLKQIIQNGSGQ
+286 PLKQIVQNTSGQ

-305 LIVDSLTGN
+305 LIVDSLAGN
-314 YGLIPVKIAGTVA
+314 YGLIPLQIAGTIA
-327 TGANFNTEQASFN
+327 TGANFNLEQASFN
-340 LITNVQ
+340 LTTNVQ
-346 PVAVASVVSAVETEL
+346 PVAFASVLSAVETEL

-380 LTGTVANPVLTGAIA
+380 LTGTLAQPVLAGAIA

-406 LNNISTNFQVE
+406 LNNISTNFKLE
-417 RGRIAQTPTPNSPP
+417 RGRMPQTPTPNSSP

-442 LSDMLV
+442 LSDILV

-457 GKGEVY
+457 GKGEVD
-463 LTLGSDNSRSGLVF
+463 LTLGSENSRSGLVF
-477 DLQAENVPGDA
+477 DFQAENVPGDA
-488 IAQIYAVPI
+488 LAQIYAVPI
-497 PAAVKIGSVS
+497 PATVKIGSVW
-507 AKAQIFGLLDNIQA
+507 AKAQVFGPLNNIQA

-529 GTFPASGEI
+529 GTFPATGEI
-538 RAGRNSADL
+538 RADRNSTDL
-547 QNTVVKIGD
+547 QNTVVKIGG
-556 ATVNVDAAIQDRRW
+556 AAVNVDAALKDRQW
-570 EAIIKGDRVAVKSLQ
+570 EAIIKGDRVALKSLQ
-585 PLIPGLNLPPELAGL
+585 PLIPGLDLPPELAGL

-607 GGTLDDFSLN
+607 AGTLDDLSLN
-617 AIAASGKGTLNLADS
+617 AIAANAKGTLNIADS
-632 IVDVNGKLESGRWQA
+632 IVDVNAKLESGSWQA
-647 SGKTEKVALNRL
+647 SGNTEKVAINRL

-667 ATSNSNTSPS
+667 SASKSQTSPA
-677 ANLENLKSKIQNLK
+677 ANLDNLKSKIQNLK
-691 SLGGQLAGEFQ
+691 SLDGQLAGEFQ
-702 AGGNVDNLTASGI
+702 AAGNVDNLTASAI
-715 NLSANGKLNFAD
+715 NLSANGKLNIAD
-727 SNVNLKGELTA
+727 SSVNLKAELTA

-745 ETDRTSV
+745 ETDRTSI
-752 SRLVDLGLPLLDV
+752 SRLVDLALP
-765 ASAFNPENQQSATLR
+765 
-780 SKIQNLKSI
+780 I
-789 DGQISSQ
+789 
-796 VTASGSLDNLTA
+796 
-808 SSINASGSGQL
+808 
-819 NLADSNVNFKAELAA
+819 
-834 GNWQATAE
+834 
-842 TDRTSVSRLVDLGL
+842 
-856 PLLDVA
+856 
-862 SAFNPENQPDSNLR
+862 
-876 SKIPNLK
+876 
-883 SIDGQISSQ
+883 
-892 VTASGSLDNLTAS
+892 
-905 SINANGS
+905 
-912 GQLNLGGSNV
+912 
-922 NFKAELAA
+922 
-930 GNWQATAE
+930 
-938 TDRTSVS
+938 
-945 RLVDLGL
+945 
-952 PLLDVASAFNPE
+952 LDVASAFNPE
-964 NQQDSNLRSKIPN
+964 NQQDSNLRSKIQN
-977 LKSIDGQISSQVTA
+977 LKSIEGQLSSQFTA
-991 SGSLDNLTASSINA
+991 SGSVDNLTASAINL

-1017 VNFKGEL
+1017 VNFQGEL
-1024 AAGNWQATAETDRTS
+1024 GQGNWQGTAETDRTS
-1039 ISSLVNLGLPLLDA
+1039 ISSLVNLGLPLLDV
-1053 ASAFNPEKQE
+1053 ASAFNPENQQ
-1063 QYTNLKSKIQN
+1063 QYSNLKSKIQN
-1074 LKSLDGEIS
+1074 LKSLDGQIS
-1083 NQIQAAGSLD
+1083 NQIKAAGSLD
-1093 KSADLAVNSSGKL
+1093 KSADIAVNSSGKL
-1106 NIADGTVDFK
+1106 NIAGGTVDFK
-1116 GKLDARQWQAVA
+1116 GKLDAGQWQAVA

-1134 LSRLEQTVRNLQ
+1134 LGRLEQTVRNLQ

-1155 KGFDGRVNGQYQAA
+1155 KGFDGRVNGQFQAA

-1195 IDTTAKLENGNL
+1195 IDTTAKLENGNWQ
-1207 EALLE
+1207 ALLE

-1227 TGLLT
+1227 TGVLT
-1232 TNLPPEIAGT
+1232 ANLPPEIAGT
-1242 LDGKL
+1242 LDGKV
-1247 RIVGNTD
+1247 RILGTTD

-1265 DGQIRLANGGG
+1265 DGQIRLVGGGG

-1282 SAQSG
+1282 SAASG

-1300 SRFQKA
+1300 SRFQQA
-1306 FEAQRQSLQASG
+1306 FEAQRQSLQAGG

-1345 GTGEPPLQTVRAGG
+1345 ASAQTVRAGG
-1359 SFRISELPFLQQP
+1359 SFRISQLPFLQQP
-1372 FDAIFNWDGKRIEVE
+1372 LEAIFNWDGKRIEVE
-1387 QAATPGLTAS
+1387 KATTPGLRAN
-1397 GFVGVELAGKG
+1397 GFINVELAGKG

-1430 AEQLAFLRPMGLK
+1430 TEQLAFLRPIGLK
-1443 NASEKNQPI
+1443 NASEKNQPV

-1468 PSLVG
+1468 LSLVG

-1485 AFDSVLAGKVT
+1485 AFDPVLAGKVT
-1496 ASSDQSV
+1496 ASSDKSV

-1508 GAQDKIEVAL
+1508 GTQDKIEVAL

-1534 VARGQAEGE
+1534 VARGQTEGE

-1590 TLQATGQIAI
+1590 TLQASGQIAI

-1617 SYANGSASLTNGIF
+1617 SYANGSATLTNGIF
-1631 RQGTGQ
+1631 RQGSGQ

-1646 GTNPEFAGKVNIQQG
+1646 GANPEFAGKVNIQQG

-1674 LGDLA
+1674 LGDFA
-1679 RGLKPPVYG
+1679 RGLKPPVYARAA
-1688 NSGDVQTV
+1688 SVQTV

-1725 KSAEKLP
+1725 KSSEKLP
-1732 ALSQLQG
+1732 PLSQLQG

-1770 YVAEQFNVEGSFQD
+1770 YVAEQFSIDGSFQD
-1784 GILTILPLE
+1784 GILTVLPLE

-1811 QSGQLRVEN
+1811 QSGQLRIEN

-1905 LPFELPFAAVKP
+1905 LPFELPFAAVKA

-1927 LKNEGL
+1927 LQNEGL

-1938 LTPKVAWVSGTGQV
+1938 LTPKVAWVSGKGQV

-1964 AQGIANL
+1964 AQGIANF

-2012 VMAQGVIPLS
+2012 VVAQGVIPLS
-2022 VPFAPG
+2022 VPFAAG
-2028 DADGANPLAV
+2028 DVDAANPLAV

-2072 KIELYDGEV
+2072 NIELYDGEV
-2081 FLPSAGGV
+2081 FLPSAGGGG
-2089 TTRLASSASDSP
+2089 TRLASSS
-2101 ASPSD
+2101 SPSD
-2106 STSSDSTSSSS
+2106 SDSPSTSSPSDSPSTSS
-2117 PSPSFE
+2117 PSTSSPSTSSPSFE

-2143 ILDFKATGA
+2143 ILNFQATGA

-2159 DDIRPAGRI
+2159 DDIRPAGTI

-2176 LFTTQFK
+2176 LFTTQFR

-2247 VKGKASGLAE
+2247 VQGKASGLAE

-2263 SPGRSQTE
+2263 SPSRSQTE

-2297 GAGLFSN
+2297 GAGLLN
-2304 LQSVITNATGLSEFR
+2304 NIQSAVTNATGLSEFR
-2319 LFPTRIRGNEGQTAT
+2319 LFPTRIRGNEGQTAS

-2358 NLSAS
+2358 NISAS

>member
-1 MTNSDDDKKQLAPL
+1 MTNSDDDKNQLAPRSQ
-15 PGRRWWRLL
+15 RRWWRLL
-24 LLSGTGVGIL
+24 LLSGTGLGIL
-34 GLVGAV
+34 GLIGAMV
-40 AAGEWV
+40 AQAWV
-46 REKLAPLVQSE
+46 REKLAPLVESE

-62 KRPVQIGRL
+62 KRPIKIGPL

-77 SLRFGRSA
+77 SLRFGRST
-85 LPATAIDPDYASTEA
+85 LPATATDPDYASAEA
-100 VEVRFSISQ
+100 VEVQFSIWP

-123 KPSAYIEQDAESRW
+123 KPSAYIEQDAQGRW
-137 VNIPTSEPKPAGLFK
+137 VNLPTPEQKPPGLFK
-152 TEIEAIRVENAGAVL
+152 TEIDAIRVENLGAVL
-167 LPSPAV
+167 VPSPAV
-173 GQKTSAPISVT
+173 GQKTSAPISVS
-184 LKNGSALFREQNQ
+184 LKNGSALFRDQNQ

-213 AVKADSLLP
+213 AVKADSLLS
-222 AAQTNVLLQA
+222 AAQTNVLLQG
-232 QNLPLSDLARLLK
+232 QNLPLTDLARLLK
-245 LSGISLQKGLANS
+245 LPGISLQKGLANG
-258 NLTVQVRD
+258 NLTLQVRD
-266 NKLSGITGTASFAGV
+266 NKLSGINGTASFAGV
-281 QANIN
+281 QASIA
-286 PLKQIIQNGSGQ
+286 PLKQIVQNSSGQ

-305 LIVDSLTGN
+305 LIVDSLTAN
-314 YGLIPVKIAGTVA
+314 YGLVPVAIAGTVA
-327 TGANFNTEQASFN
+327 AGTNFDLEQARFD
-340 LITNVQ
+340 LVTNVQ
-346 PVAVASVVSAVETEL
+346 PVAVANVVSALEQEL
-361 GQKVVLPIAV
+361 GQKVVLPVAI

-380 LTGTVANPVLTGAIA
+380 LTGTAAQPILAGTIA

-406 LNNISTNFQVE
+406 LNNISTNFQLE
-417 RGRIAQTPTPNSPP
+417 RGRMAQTPTPNS
-431 SNGQFSSLALT
+431 QSLALT
-442 LSDMLV
+442 LSDILV

-457 GKGEVY
+457 GKGEVDIG
-463 LTLGSDNSRSGLVF
+463 LGSDNSRSGLVF

-488 IAQIYAVPI
+488 IAQIYALPI
-497 PAAVKIGSVS
+497 PAAVKIGTVS
-507 AKAQIFGLLDNIQA
+507 AKAQVFGPLDNIQA
-521 RAQWQAPQ
+521 RVQWQAPQ
-529 GTFPASGEI
+529 GTFPAAGEI

-547 QNTVVKIGD
+547 QNTTVKIGD
-556 ATVNVDAAIQDRRW
+556 ATVNVDAALKDRQW
-570 EAIIKGDRVAVKSLQ
+570 QAIIKGDRVAVKSLQ
-585 PLIPGLNLPPELAGL
+585 PLVPGLNLPPELAGL

-607 GGTLDDFSLN
+607 TGTLDDLSLK
-617 AIAASGKGTLNLADS
+617 AIAATGKGTLNIADS

-647 SGKTEKVALNRL
+647 YGKTDKVALNRL

-667 ATSNSNTSPS
+667 ALKNP
-677 ANLENLKSKIQNLK
+677 ANLDNLKSKSQNLK
-691 SLGGQLAGEFQ
+691 SLDGQLAGEFQ
-702 AGGNVDNLTASGI
+702 ASGNVDNSTANAI
-715 NLSANGKLNFAD
+715 NFSTNSKLNIAD
-727 SNVNLKGELTA
+727 SNVNIQGELTG
-738 GNWQATA
+738 GNWQGKL
-745 ETDRTSV
+745 ETDRASIG
-752 SRLVDLGLPLLDV
+752 RLVDLALPILDV
-765 ASAFNPENQQSATLR
+765 ASAFNPENQQSPNLNNLK

-789 DGQISSQ
+789 DGLLSSQ
-796 VTASGSLDNLTA
+796 FTASGSLDNLTA
-808 SSINASGSGQL
+808 SSINASGSGKL
-819 NLADSNVNFKAELAA
+819 NLA
-834 GNWQATAE
+834 
-842 TDRTSVSRLVDLGL
+842 
-856 PLLDVA
+856 
-862 SAFNPENQPDSNLR
+862 
-876 SKIPNLK
+876 
-883 SIDGQISSQ
+883 
-892 VTASGSLDNLTAS
+892 
-905 SINANGS
+905 
-912 GQLNLGGSNV
+912 
-922 NFKAELAA
+922 
-930 GNWQATAE
+930 
-938 TDRTSVS
+938 
-945 RLVDLGL
+945 
-952 PLLDVASAFNPE
+952 
-964 NQQDSNLRSKIPN
+964 
-977 LKSIDGQISSQVTA
+977 
-991 SGSLDNLTASSINA
+991 
-1005 NGSGQLNLGGSN
+1005 GSN

-1024 AAGNWQATAETDRTS
+1024 ARGNWQGTAETDRTS
-1039 ISSLVNLGLPLLDA
+1039 IARLVNLGLPLLDVGL
-1053 ASAFNPEKQE
+1053 AFTADNPQIVANIN
-1063 QYTNLKSKIQN
+1063 NLRSKIQN
-1074 LKSLDGEIS
+1074 LKSLDGLIS

-1093 KSADLAVNSSGKL
+1093 KSTVADVSVNSSGKL

-1116 GKLDARQWQAVA
+1116 GKLDAGRWQAVA

-1134 LSRLEQTVRNLQ
+1134 LSRLEKTIRDTQ

-1155 KGFDGRVNGQYQAA
+1155 KGFDGRVNGQFQAA

-1182 SGEGRILVDRLGA
+1182 SGEGRILADRLGA
-1195 IDTTAKLENGNL
+1195 IDTTAKLENGNWQ
-1207 EALLE
+1207 ASLE
-1212 TNGVTVSNLEQTLKQ
+1212 TNGVALANLEQTLKQ

-1232 TNLPPEIAGT
+1232 TNLPREIDGT
-1242 LDGKL
+1242 LDGKVRL
-1247 RIVGNTD
+1247 LGSVD

-1282 SAQSG
+1282 SAKSG
-1287 NWRASIEGDQIAL
+1287 NWRASISGGQIAL

-1306 FEAQRQSLQASG
+1306 FESQRQSLQAGG

-1331 LFNGNVNLSGPIAA
+1331 LFNGNVNLSGPLAA
-1345 GTGEPPLQTVRAGG
+1345 SPQNVRAGG
-1359 SFRISELPFLQQP
+1359 SFRISELPFLKQP
-1372 FDAIFNWDGKRIEVE
+1372 FDAIFNWDGKRIEIE
-1387 QAATPGLTAS
+1387 NATTPGLRAN
-1397 GFVGVELAGKG
+1397 GIVNVELAGKG
-1408 LPSISNLDLDVKL
+1408 LPSISNLDLNVRL
-1421 SNFNLEALP
+1421 SNFNLAALP
-1430 AEQLAFLRPMGLK
+1430 TEQLAFLRPIGLK
-1443 NASEKNQPI
+1443 TPSENNQPL

-1468 PSLVG
+1468 LSLVG
-1473 DVEVRNLAVNEV
+1473 DMEVRNLAVNQV
-1485 AFDSVLAGKVT
+1485 AFDPVLAGKVN
-1496 ASSDQSV
+1496 AGSGKSV

-1508 GAQDKIEVAL
+1508 GVNDKIEIAL

-1534 VARGQAEGE
+1534 IASGQTEGE

-1561 GQEAGLG
+1561 GKDAGLG

-1617 SYANGSASLTNGIF
+1617 SYANGSATLTNGIF
-1631 RQGTGQ
+1631 RQGSGQ

-1646 GTNPEFAGKVNIQQG
+1646 GANPEFAGKVNIQQG
-1661 NLQQVLAALQYFN
+1661 DLQQVLAALQYFN

-1688 NSGDVQTV
+1688 SAADVQTV

-1706 EQLRRLAE
+1706 IQLRRLAE
-1714 IEVILQ
+1714 IEAILQ

-1725 KSAEKLP
+1725 KQSEKLP
-1732 ALSQLQG
+1732 PLSQLQG

-1757 QFNVKGDNWQWGK
+1757 QFNVAGDDWRWGK
-1770 YVAEQFNVEGSFQD
+1770 YVAEKFSIEGSFQD
-1784 GILTILPLE
+1784 GILTVLPLE

-1811 QSGQLRVEN
+1811 QSGQLRIEN

-1827 KLVELPFVDVT
+1827 KLIELPFVDVT

-1851 ENPQATG
+1851 ENPQLAG

-1878 FSYSNARLNFGGS
+1878 FSYSNARVNFGGS
-1891 ALVTQTEPIEVQGS
+1891 ALVTQTEPIEVAGS
-1905 LPFELPFAAVKP
+1905 LPFELPFATVKA

-1927 LKNEGL
+1927 LQNEGL

-1938 LTPKVAWVSGTGQV
+1938 LTPEVAWVSGKGAV

-1964 AQGIANL
+1964 AQGIANF

-1983 PLTGLTGTVRF
+1983 PITGLTGAVRF

-1999 RVEGIRGQLSKGE
+1999 RVERIRGQLTKGE
-2012 VMAQGVIPLS
+2012 IVAQGVIPLS
-2022 VPFAPG
+2022 VPFAEG
-2028 DADGANPLAV
+2028 DVDSANPLAV

-2045 NLRGLYRGGAVGQV
+2045 NLKGLYRGNVVGQV

-2072 KIELYDGEV
+2072 NIELYEGEV
-2081 FLPSAGGV
+2081 FLPSAGGG
-2089 TTRLASSASDSP
+2089 TSLAAATSASPSASSATEVSASG
-2101 ASPSD
+2101 ATEVSPS
-2106 STSSDSTSSSS
+2106 SATPT
-2117 PSPSFE
+2117 SPSFE
-2123 VGLNDLGLKLGR
+2123 VGLNNLQLKLGR

-2143 ILDFKATGA
+2143 ILNFQATGG

-2159 DDIRPAGRI
+2159 EDIRPEGTI

-2176 LFTTQFK
+2176 LFTTQFR
-2183 LDKGY
+2183 LDRGY
-2188 PQTATFVPTQGL
+2188 PQTATFVPAQGL

-2206 RLATSVQEVS
+2206 RLATSVQEVT

-2228 IADEPTSFG
+2228 IADEPTGFG

-2247 VKGKASGLAE
+2247 VKGKASQLAE

-2263 SPGRSQTE
+2263 SPGRSPTE

-2297 GAGLFSN
+2297 GGGLFNN

-2319 LFPTRIRGNEGQTAT
+2319 LFPTRIRGNEVQGGR
-2334 SSSGAAAGAGSL
+2334 SSSGTAGAGSL
-2346 GIGLEVGADITR
+2346 GLGLEVGADITR
-2358 NLSAS
+2358 NISAS

-2373 TEFNV
+2373 TEFNL
-2378 RYRLNDK
+2378 RYRISDQ

>member
-1 MTNSDDDKKQLAPL
+1 MTNSDDDKNQLAPR
-15 PGRRWWRLL
+15 PHRRWWRLL
-24 LLSGTGVGIL
+24 LLSGTGLGIL
-34 GLVGAV
+34 GLIGAMV
-40 AAGEWV
+40 AQAWV
-46 REKLAPLVQSE
+46 REKLAPIVESE

-62 KRPVQIGRL
+62 KRPIKIGSL

-77 SLRFGRSA
+77 SLRFGRST
-85 LPATAIDPDYASTEA
+85 LPATATDPDYASTEA
-100 VEVRFSISQ
+100 VEVQFSIWP

-123 KPSAYIEQDAESRW
+123 KAKAYIEQDDRGRW
-137 VNIPTSEPKPAGLFK
+137 VNLPTPEQKPPGLFK
-152 TEIEAIRVENAGAVL
+152 TEIDAVRVENLGAVL
-167 LPSPAV
+167 VPSPAV
-173 GQKTSAPISVT
+173 GQKTSAPISVS

-213 AVKADSLLP
+213 AVKADSLLS
-222 AAQTNVLLQA
+222 AAQTNVLLQG
-232 QNLPLSDLARLLK
+232 QNLPLTDLARLLK
-245 LSGISLQKGLANS
+245 VPGISLQKGLANG
-258 NLTVQVRD
+258 NLTLQVRD
-266 NKLSGITGTASFAGV
+266 NQLSGITGTASFAGV
-281 QANIN
+281 QASIA
-286 PLKQIIQNGSGQ
+286 PLKQIVQNSSGQ

-305 LIVDSLTGN
+305 LIVDSLTAN
-314 YGLIPVKIAGTVA
+314 YGLIPVAIAGTVA
-327 TGANFNTEQASFN
+327 TGTNFDLEQARFD
-340 LITNVQ
+340 LVTNVQ
-346 PVAVASVVSAVETEL
+346 PVAVANVVSALEQEL
-361 GQKVVLPIAV
+361 GQKVVLPVPV
-371 AGEVKADAK
+371 AGELKVDAK
-380 LTGTVANPVLTGAIA
+380 LTGTAAQPILAGTIA

-406 LNNISTNFQVE
+406 LKNISTNFKLE
-417 RGRIAQTPTPNSPP
+417 RGRMAQTPTPNSQSSIPP
-431 SNGQFSSLALT
+431 FSSLALT

-448 VPAAGGKIG
+448 VPTAGGKIG
-457 GKGEVY
+457 GKGEVEIG
-463 LTLGSDNSRSGLVF
+463 LGSQNSRSGLVF
-477 DLQAENVPGDA
+477 DLQAENLPADA
-488 IAQIYAVPI
+488 IAQIYALPI
-497 PAAVKIGSVS
+497 PAAVKIGSIS
-507 AKAQIFGLLDNIQA
+507 AKAQVFGPLDNVQA

-529 GTFPASGEI
+529 GTFPAAGEI

-547 QNTVVKIGD
+547 QNTIVKIGD
-556 ATVNVDAAIQDRRW
+556 ATVNVDAALKDRQW
-570 EAIIKGDRVAVKSLQ
+570 QALITGDRVAVNSLQ
-585 PLIPGLNLPPELAGL
+585 PLVPGLNLPPELAGL

-607 GGTLDDFSLN
+607 AGTLDDLSLN
-617 AIAASGKGTLNLADS
+617 AIAATGKGTLNIADS

-647 SGKTEKVALNRL
+647 YGKTDKVALNRL

-667 ATSNSNTSPS
+667 ALKNP
-677 ANLENLKSKIQNLK
+677 ANLDNLKSKTQNLK
-691 SLGGQLAGEFQ
+691 SLDGQLAGEFQ
-702 AGGNVDNLTASGI
+702 ASGNVDNLTASGI
-715 NLSANGKLNFAD
+715 NLSTNGKLNIAD
-727 SNVNLKGELTA
+727 SNVNLQGELTGGNWQGKVETDRTSIARLVDLTLPLLDVAAAFNPENQQSANLNNLKSKIQNLKSIDGLLSSQFTASGSLDNLTANSINASGSGKLNLAGSSVNFKGELTA
-738 GNWQATA
+738 GNWQGTA
-745 ETDRTSV
+745 ETDRTSI
-752 SRLVDLGLPLLDV
+752 SRLVNLGLPLLDV
-765 ASAFNPENQQSATLR
+765 GLAFTADNPQIVANINNLR

-789 DGQISSQ
+789 DGQIS
-796 VTASGSLDNLTA
+796 
-808 SSINASGSGQL
+808 
-819 NLADSNVNFKAELAA
+819 
-834 GNWQATAE
+834 
-842 TDRTSVSRLVDLGL
+842 
-856 PLLDVA
+856 
-862 SAFNPENQPDSNLR
+862 
-876 SKIPNLK
+876 
-883 SIDGQISSQ
+883 
-892 VTASGSLDNLTAS
+892 
-905 SINANGS
+905 
-912 GQLNLGGSNV
+912 
-922 NFKAELAA
+922 
-930 GNWQATAE
+930 
-938 TDRTSVS
+938 
-945 RLVDLGL
+945 
-952 PLLDVASAFNPE
+952 
-964 NQQDSNLRSKIPN
+964 
-977 LKSIDGQISSQVTA
+977 
-991 SGSLDNLTASSINA
+991 
-1005 NGSGQLNLGGSN
+1005 
-1017 VNFKGEL
+1017 
-1024 AAGNWQATAETDRTS
+1024 
-1039 ISSLVNLGLPLLDA
+1039 
-1053 ASAFNPEKQE
+1053 
-1063 QYTNLKSKIQN
+1063 
-1074 LKSLDGEIS
+1074 

-1093 KSADLAVNSSGKL
+1093 KSTVADVSVNSSGKL
-1106 NIADGTVDFK
+1106 KIADGTVDFK
-1116 GKLDARQWQAVA
+1116 GKLDAGRWQAVA

-1134 LSRLEQTVRNLQ
+1134 LSRLEKTIRDTQ

-1155 KGFDGRVNGQYQAA
+1155 KGFDGRVNGQFQAA

-1182 SGEGRILVDRLGA
+1182 SGEGRILADRLGA
-1195 IDTTAKLENGNL
+1195 IDTTAKLENGNWQ
-1207 EALLE
+1207 ASLE
-1212 TNGVTVSNLEQTLKQ
+1212 TNGVALANLEQTLKQ

-1232 TNLPPEIAGT
+1232 TNLPREIDGI
-1242 LDGKL
+1242 LDGKVRL
-1247 RIVGNTD
+1247 LGSVD
-1254 NLTANGITANG
+1254 NLTANGITAKG

-1276 IVNATG
+1276 IVNAVG
-1282 SAQSG
+1282 RAESG
-1287 NWRASIEGDQIAL
+1287 NWRASISGGQIAL

-1306 FEAQRQSLQASG
+1306 FESQRQSLQAGG

-1345 GTGEPPLQTVRAGG
+1345 SPQNVRAGG
-1359 SFRISELPFLQQP
+1359 SFRISELPFLKQP
-1372 FDAIFNWDGKRIEVE
+1372 FDAIFNWDGKRIEIE
-1387 QAATPGLTAS
+1387 KATTPGLTAN
-1397 GFVGVELAGKG
+1397 GLVNVEFAGKG
-1408 LPSISNLDLDVKL
+1408 LPSISNLDLNVRL
-1421 SNFNLEALP
+1421 SNFNLAALP
-1430 AEQLAFLRPMGLK
+1430 TEQLGFLTPIGVK
-1443 NASEKNQPI
+1443 NPSENNQPL

-1468 PSLVG
+1468 LSLVG
-1473 DVEVRNLAVNEV
+1473 DMEVRNLAVNQV
-1485 AFDSVLAGKVT
+1485 AFDPVLAGKVN
-1496 ASSDQSV
+1496 AGSGKSV

-1508 GAQDKIEVAL
+1508 GVNDKIEIAL

-1534 VARGQAEGE
+1534 IASGQTEGE

-1561 GQEAGLG
+1561 GKDAGLG

-1590 TLQATGQIAI
+1590 TLQASGQIAI

-1617 SYANGSASLTNGIF
+1617 SYANGSATLTNGIF
-1631 RQGTGQ
+1631 RQGSGQ

-1646 GTNPEFAGKVNIQQG
+1646 GANPEFAGKVNIQQG
-1661 NLQQVLAALQYFN
+1661 DLQQVLAALQYFN

-1714 IEVILQ
+1714 IEAILQ

-1725 KSAEKLP
+1725 KTSEKLP
-1732 ALSQLQG
+1732 PLSQLQG

-1757 QFNVKGDNWQWGK
+1757 QFNVAGDDWRWGK
-1770 YVAEQFNVEGSFQD
+1770 YVAEKFSIEGSFQD
-1784 GILTILPLE
+1784 GILTVLPLE

-1811 QSGQLRVEN
+1811 QSGQLRIEN

-1827 KLVELPFVDVT
+1827 KLIELPFVDVT

-1851 ENPQATG
+1851 ENPQLAG

-1891 ALVTQTEPIEVQGS
+1891 ALVTQTEPIEVAGS
-1905 LPFELPFAAVKP
+1905 LPFELPFATVKA

-1927 LKNEGL
+1927 LQNEGL

-1938 LTPKVAWVSGTGQV
+1938 LTPEVAWVSGKGQV
-1952 QIRVGGTLQQPV
+1952 QIRVGGTLQQPI
-1964 AQGIANL
+1964 AQGIANF

-1983 PLTGLTGTVRF
+1983 PITGLTGAVRF

-1999 RVEGIRGQLSKGE
+1999 RVERIRGQLTKGE
-2012 VMAQGVIPLS
+2012 IVAQGVIPLS
-2022 VPFAPG
+2022 VPFAEG
-2028 DADGANPLAV
+2028 DVDSANPLAV

-2045 NLRGLYRGGAVGQV
+2045 NLRGLYRGNVVGQV

-2072 KIELYDGEV
+2072 NIELYEGEV
-2081 FLPSAGGV
+2081 FLPSAGGG
-2089 TTRLASSASDSP
+2089 TSLAAATSASPSASSATEVSVSP
-2101 ASPSD
+2101 TTEVSPS
-2106 STSSDSTSSSS
+2106 SATPT
-2117 PSPSFE
+2117 SPSFE
-2123 VGLNDLGLKLGR
+2123 IGLNNLQLKLGR

-2143 ILDFKATGA
+2143 ILNFQATGG

-2159 DDIRPAGRI
+2159 EDIRPEGTI

-2176 LFTTQFK
+2176 LFTTQFR
-2183 LDKGY
+2183 LDRGY
-2188 PQTATFVPTQGL
+2188 PQTATFVPAQGL

-2206 RLATSVQEVS
+2206 RLATSVQEVT

-2228 IADEPTSFG
+2228 IADEPTGFG

-2247 VKGKASGLAE
+2247 VKGKASQLAE

-2263 SPGRSQTE
+2263 SPGRSSTE

-2297 GAGLFSN
+2297 GGGLFNN

-2319 LFPTRIRGNEGQTAT
+2319 LFPTRIRGNEVQGGR
-2334 SSSGAAAGAGSL
+2334 SSSGTAGAGSL
-2346 GIGLEVGADITR
+2346 GLGLEVGADITR
-2358 NLSAS
+2358 NISAS

-2373 TEFNV
+2373 TEFNL
-2378 RYRLNDK
+2378 RYRISDQ

>member
-1 MTNSDDDKKQLAPL
+1 MTNSDDDKKQLAPR
-15 PGRRWWRLL
+15 PGRRWWRIL
-24 LLSGTGVGIL
+24 LLSGTGAGIL

-40 AAGEWV
+40 AAREWV
-46 REKLAPLVQSE
+46 QKKLAPIVASE

-62 KRPVQIGRL
+62 KRPVEIGPL
-71 ERFSPT
+71 ERFSPIG
-77 SLRFGRSA
+77 LRFGRSSV
-85 LPATAIDPDYASTEA
+85 PTTAIDPDYASAEA
-100 VEVRFSISQ
+100 VEVKFSILP

-123 KPSAYIEQDAESRW
+123 KPSAYIEQDAEGRW
-137 VNIPTSEPKPAGLFK
+137 VNIPTQDKKPAGLFK

-167 LPSPAV
+167 VPSPAV
-173 GQKTSAPISVT
+173 GQKTSAPISVS

-222 AAQTNVLLQA
+222 AAQTNVLLQS

-286 PLKQIIQNGSGQ
+286 PLKQIVQNGSGQ

-305 LIVDSLTGN
+305 LIVDSLTAN
-314 YGLIPVKIAGTVA
+314 YGLIPVQIAGTVA

-346 PVAVASVVSAVETEL
+346 PVAVANIISAVETEL

-371 AGEVKADAK
+371 ATEVKADAK
-380 LTGTVANPVLTGAIA
+380 LTGTVANPVLAGAIA

-406 LNNISTNFQVE
+406 LNNISTNFKLE
-417 RGRIAQTPTPNSPP
+417 RGRIAQTPAPNSPP
-431 SNGQFSSLALT
+431 STVPLSSLALT
-442 LSDMLV
+442 LSDILV
-448 VPAAGGKIG
+448 VPAAGGKIS
-457 GKGEVY
+457 GKGEVD
-463 LTLGSDNSRSGLVF
+463 LALGSENSRSGLVF
-477 DLQAENVPGDA
+477 DLQAENLPGDA
-488 IAQIYAVPI
+488 IAQIYALPI

-507 AKAQIFGLLDNIQA
+507 AKAQVFGPLNNIQA
-521 RAQWQAPQ
+521 RAQWQALQ

-538 RAGRNSADL
+538 RAGGNTADL

-556 ATVNVDAAIQDRRW
+556 AAVNVDAAIQDRQW
-570 EAIIKGDRVAVKSLQ
+570 EAILKGDRVALKSLQ

-600 FTGTAEA
+600 FSGTAEA
-607 GGTLDDFSLN
+607 AGTLDDLSLN
-617 AIAASGKGTLNLADS
+617 GIYASGKGTLNVADS

-667 ATSNSNTSPS
+667 ATSNYNTSPA
-677 ANLENLKSKIQNLK
+677 ANLDNLKSKIQNLK
-691 SLGGQLAGEFQ
+691 SLDGQLAGEFQ
-702 AGGNVDNLTASGI
+702 AAGNVDNLTASAI
-715 NLSANGKLNFAD
+715 NLSTNGKLNIAD
-727 SNVNLKGELTA
+727 SSVNLKAELTD

-745 ETDRTSV
+745 QTDRTDL
-752 SRLVDLGLPLLDV
+752 SRLVDLTLPLLDV
-765 ASAFNPENQQSATLR
+765 ASAFNPENQQPANLK

-789 DGQISSQ
+789 DGQLSSQ
-796 VTASGSLDNLTA
+796 FTASGSLDNLTA
-808 SSINASGSGQL
+808 SAINL
-819 NLADSNVNFKAELAA
+819 
-834 GNWQATAE
+834 
-842 TDRTSVSRLVDLGL
+842 
-856 PLLDVA
+856 
-862 SAFNPENQPDSNLR
+862 
-876 SKIPNLK
+876 
-883 SIDGQISSQ
+883 
-892 VTASGSLDNLTAS
+892 
-905 SINANGS
+905 NGS
-912 GQLNLGGSNV
+912 G
-922 NFKAELAA
+922 K
-930 GNWQATAE
+930 
-938 TDRTSVS
+938 
-945 RLVDLGL
+945 
-952 PLLDVASAFNPE
+952 
-964 NQQDSNLRSKIPN
+964 
-977 LKSIDGQISSQVTA
+977 
-991 SGSLDNLTASSINA
+991 
-1005 NGSGQLNLGGSN
+1005 LNLGGSN

-1024 AAGNWQATAETDRTS
+1024 AAGNWQGTAETDRTDL
-1039 ISSLVNLGLPLLDA
+1039 SSLVNLGLPLLDA

-1063 QYTNLKSKIQN
+1063 QYSNLKSKIQN
-1074 LKSLDGEIS
+1074 LKSLDGQIS

-1093 KSADLAVNSSGKL
+1093 KSADIAVNSSGKL

-1116 GKLDARQWQAVA
+1116 GKLDAGQWQAVA

-1155 KGFDGRVNGQYQAA
+1155 KGFDGRVNGQYQAS

-1195 IDTTAKLENGNL
+1195 IDTAAKLENGNL

-1232 TNLPPEIAGT
+1232 TNLPREIAGT

-1276 IVNATG
+1276 IVSATG

-1306 FEAQRQSLQASG
+1306 FEAQRQSLQAGG

-1345 GTGEPPLQTVRAGG
+1345 ASAQTVRAGG
-1359 SFRISELPFLQQP
+1359 SFRISELPFLKQP

-1387 QAATPGLTAS
+1387 QAATRGLTAS

-1430 AEQLAFLRPMGLK
+1430 AEQLAFLTPIGVK
-1443 NASEKNQPI
+1443 NASEKNQPV

-1468 PSLVG
+1468 LSLVG

-1496 ASSDQSV
+1496 ASSDKSV

-1508 GAQDKIEVAL
+1508 GVQDKIEVAL

-1561 GQEAGLG
+1561 GKEAGLG

-1590 TLQATGQIAI
+1590 TLQANGQIAI

-1617 SYANGSASLTNGIF
+1617 SYANGSATLTNGIF

-1637 YLISGNVKA
+1637 YSISGNVKA
-1646 GTNPEFAGKVNIQQG
+1646 GANPEFAGKVNIQQG

-1725 KSAEKLP
+1725 KQSEKLP
-1732 ALSQLQG
+1732 VLSQLQG

-1770 YVAEQFNVEGSFQD
+1770 YVAEQFSIEGSFQD
-1784 GILTILPLE
+1784 GILTVLPLE

-1827 KLVELPFVDVT
+1827 KLIELPFVDVT

-1864 GTLNGEPIKKADGS
+1864 GTLNGEPIKKADSS
-1878 FSYSNARLNFGGS
+1878 FSYSNARVNFGGS

-1905 LPFELPFAAVKP
+1905 LPFELPFASVKP
-1917 DSNQIDLRAN
+1917 DNNQIDFRAN
-1927 LKNEGL
+1927 LQNEGL
-1933 AIINV
+1933 AVINV
-1938 LTPKVAWVSGTGQV
+1938 LTPQVAWVNGKGQV

-1964 AQGIANL
+1964 AEGIANF

-1983 PLTGLTGTVRF
+1983 PITGLTGAVRF

-1999 RVEGIRGQLSKGE
+1999 RVEQIRGQLSKGE
-2012 VMAQGVIPLS
+2012 VVAQGVIPLS
-2022 VPFAPG
+2022 VPFAEG
-2028 DADGANPLAV
+2028 DVDAANPLAV
-2038 NLDKLAL
+2038 NLDKLGL

-2072 KIELYDGEV
+2072 NIELYDGEV
-2081 FLPSAGGV
+2081 FLPSAGGGTKLV
-2089 TTRLASSASDSP
+2089 SSDSP
-2101 ASPSD
+2101 PATSSPTTPTEV
-2106 STSSDSTSSSS
+2106 STSPATPTATSA
-2117 PSPSFE
+2117 SPSFE
-2123 VGLNDLGLKLGR
+2123 VGLNDLQLKLGR

-2143 ILDFKATGA
+2143 ILNFQATGA

-2159 DDIRPAGRI
+2159 DDIRPAGTI

-2263 SPGRSQTE
+2263 SPSRSSTE

-2297 GAGLFSN
+2297 GAGLFNN
-2304 LQSVITNATGLSEFR
+2304 LQSVVTNATGLSEFR

-2334 SSSGAAAGAGSL
+2334 SSSSAASGAGSL

>member
-1 MTNSDDDKKQLAPL
+1 MTNSDDDKKQLAPRS
-15 PGRRWWRLL
+15 GRHWWRIL

-40 AAGEWV
+40 AAREWV
-46 REKLAPLVQSE
+46 QKKLAPLVASE

-71 ERFSPT
+71 ERFSPIG
-77 SLRFGRSA
+77 LRFGRSTV
-85 LPATAIDPDYASTEA
+85 PATAIDPDYASTEA
-100 VEVRFSISQ
+100 VEVKFSIWP
-109 LLFNR
+109 LLFSR

-123 KPSAYIEQDAESRW
+123 KPSAYIEQDAEGRW
-137 VNIPTSEPKPAGLFK
+137 VDIPTQDKKPAGLFK

-167 LPSPAV
+167 VPSPEV

-222 AAQTNVLLQA
+222 AAQTNVLLQS
-232 QNLPLSDLARLLK
+232 QNLPLSDITRLLK
-245 LSGISLQKGLANS
+245 VSGISLQKGLANS

-281 QANIN
+281 QASIK

-305 LIVDSLTGN
+305 LIVDTLTGN
-314 YGLIPVKIAGTVA
+314 YGLIPVQIAGTVA
-327 TGANFNTEQASFN
+327 TGTNFNTEQASFN

-346 PVAVASVVSAVETEL
+346 PVAVASIVSAVEAEL
-361 GQKVVLPIAV
+361 GQKVLLPIAV

-380 LTGTVANPVLTGAIA
+380 LTGTVANPVLSGTIA

-406 LNNISTNFQVE
+406 LNNISTNFKLE
-417 RGRIAQTPTPNSPP
+417 RGRTAQTPTPNSPP
-431 SNGQFSSLALT
+431 STVPLSSLALT
-442 LSDMLV
+442 LSDILV

-457 GKGEVY
+457 GKGEVDI
-463 LTLGSDNSRSGLVF
+463 TLGSENSRSGLVF
-477 DLQAENVPGDA
+477 DLQAENLPADA
-488 IAQIYAVPI
+488 IAQIYALPI

-507 AKAQIFGLLDNIQA
+507 AKAQVFGPLNNIQA
-521 RAQWQAPQ
+521 RAKWQAPQ

-538 RAGRNSADL
+538 RAGGNTADL

-556 ATVNVDAAIQDRRW
+556 ATVNVDAAIQDRQW

-585 PLIPGLNLPPELAGL
+585 PLIPRLNLPPELAGL
-600 FTGTAEA
+600 FSGTAEVA
-607 GGTLDDFSLN
+607 GTLDDLSLN
-617 AIAASGKGTLNLADS
+617 GIYASGKGTLNVVDS
-632 IVDVNGKLESGRWQA
+632 IVDVNAKLESGRWQA
-647 SGKTEKVALNRL
+647 SGKTEKVAINPLL
-659 IDIGLPFL
+659 DIGLPFL
-667 ATSNSNTSPS
+667 AIANS
-677 ANLENLKSKIQNLK
+677 ANLDNLKSKIQNLK
-691 SLGGQLAGEFQ
+691 SLDGQLAGEFQ
-702 AGGNVDNLTASGI
+702 AAGNLDNLTASGI
-715 NLSANGKLNFAD
+715 NLSTNGKLNIAD
-727 SNVNLKGELTA
+727 SSVNLKGELTD

-745 ETDRTSV
+745 ETDRTSI
-752 SRLVDLGLPLLDV
+752 SRLVDLTLP
-765 ASAFNPENQQSATLR
+765 
-780 SKIQNLKSI
+780 I
-789 DGQISSQ
+789 
-796 VTASGSLDNLTA
+796 
-808 SSINASGSGQL
+808 
-819 NLADSNVNFKAELAA
+819 
-834 GNWQATAE
+834 
-842 TDRTSVSRLVDLGL
+842 
-856 PLLDVA
+856 LDVA

-876 SKIPNLK
+876 SKIQNLK
-883 SIDGQISSQ
+883 SIDGQLSSQ
-892 VTASGSLDNLTAS
+892 FTASGSLENLTAS
-905 SINANGS
+905 AINLNGS
-912 GQLNLGGSNV
+912 GKLNLGGN
-922 NFKAELAA
+922 
-930 GNWQATAE
+930 
-938 TDRTSVS
+938 
-945 RLVDLGL
+945 
-952 PLLDVASAFNPE
+952 
-964 NQQDSNLRSKIPN
+964 
-977 LKSIDGQISSQVTA
+977 
-991 SGSLDNLTASSINA
+991 
-1005 NGSGQLNLGGSN
+1005 N

-1024 AAGNWQATAETDRTS
+1024 AAGNWQGTAETDRTS
-1039 ISSLVNLGLPLLDA
+1039 ISSLVNLGLPLLDV

-1063 QYTNLKSKIQN
+1063 QYSNLKSKIQN
-1074 LKSLDGEIS
+1074 LKSLDGQIS

-1093 KSADLAVNSSGKL
+1093 KSSVADVSVNSSGKL

-1116 GKLDARQWQAVA
+1116 GKLDAGQWQAVA

-1134 LSRLEQTVRNLQ
+1134 LSRLEKTVRNLQ

-1207 EALLE
+1207 EASLA

-1232 TNLPPEIAGT
+1232 TNLPREIAGT
-1242 LDGKL
+1242 LDGKI

-1276 IVNATG
+1276 VVNAKG

-1306 FEAQRQSLQASG
+1306 FEAQRQSLQGSG

-1331 LFNGNVNLSGPIAA
+1331 LFNGNVDLSGPIAA
-1345 GTGEPPLQTVRAGG
+1345 ASPQNVRAGG
-1359 SFRISELPFLQQP
+1359 SFRISELPFLKQP

-1387 QAATPGLTAS
+1387 KAATRGLTAS

-1430 AEQLAFLRPMGLK
+1430 AEQLAFLTPMGAK
-1443 NASEKNQPI
+1443 KSSEKNQPV

-1468 PSLVG
+1468 LSLVG
-1473 DVEVRNLAVNEV
+1473 DVEVRNLAVNQV

-1496 ASSDQSV
+1496 ASSDKSV

-1508 GAQDKIEVAL
+1508 GPQDKIEVAL

-1561 GQEAGLG
+1561 GEEAGLG

-1590 TLQATGQIAI
+1590 TLQANGQIAI

-1617 SYANGSASLTNGIF
+1617 SYANGSATLTNGIF

-1637 YLISGNVKA
+1637 YSISGNVKA
-1646 GTNPEFAGKVNIQQG
+1646 GANPEFAGKVNIQQG
-1661 NLQQVLAALQYFN
+1661 NLQQVLAALRYFN
-1674 LGDLA
+1674 LGDFA

-1688 NSGDVQTV
+1688 NSGDVKTV

-1725 KSAEKLP
+1725 KSSEKLP

-1770 YVAEQFNVEGSFQD
+1770 YVAEQFSIEGSFQD
-1784 GILTILPLE
+1784 GILTVLPLE

-1827 KLVELPFVDVT
+1827 KLIELPFVDVT

-1864 GTLNGEPIKKADGS
+1864 GTLNGEPIKKADSS

-1917 DSNQIDLRAN
+1917 DNNQIDFRAN
-1927 LKNEGL
+1927 LQNEGL

-1938 LTPKVAWVSGTGQV
+1938 LTPQLAWVNGKGQV

-1964 AQGIANL
+1964 AQGIANF

-1983 PLTGLTGTVRF
+1983 PLTGVTGTVRF

-2012 VMAQGVIPLS
+2012 VVAQGVIPLS
-2022 VPFAPG
+2022 VPFAEG
-2028 DADGANPLAV
+2028 DVDAANPLAV
-2038 NLDKLAL
+2038 NLDKLGL

-2059 QATGTALRPQLSG
+2059 QARGTALRPQLSG

-2081 FLPSAGGV
+2081 FLPSAGGGG
-2089 TTRLASSASDSP
+2089 TRLASSDSP
-2101 ASPSD
+2101 STTTSSPTTPTEV
-2106 STSSDSTSSSS
+2106 STSPATPTSPTS
-2117 PSPSFE
+2117 SPSFE
-2123 VGLNDLGLKLGR
+2123 VGLNDLALKLGR

-2143 ILDFKATGA
+2143 ILNFQATGA

-2159 DDIRPAGRI
+2159 DDIRPAGTI
-2168 RLTSGSVN
+2168 RLTSGAVN

-2247 VKGKASGLAE
+2247 VKGKASQLAE
-2257 NLELRS
+2257 NIELRS

-2297 GAGLFSN
+2297 GAGLFNN

-2319 LFPTRIRGNEGQTAT
+2319 LFPTRIRGNEGQTAS
-2334 SSSGAAAGAGSL
+2334 SSSGAASGAGSL